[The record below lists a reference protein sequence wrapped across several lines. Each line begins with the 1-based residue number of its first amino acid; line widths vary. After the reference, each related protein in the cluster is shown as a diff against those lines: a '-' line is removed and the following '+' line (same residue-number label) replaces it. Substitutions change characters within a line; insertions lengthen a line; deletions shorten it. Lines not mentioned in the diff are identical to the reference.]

1 MADNSTLNLMLKIRA
16 DLADASRALQGL
28 AGDVEDVG
36 SAATTS
42 SQKLDSAAQAQSQV
56 AEAAR
61 SQAQAEQ
68 AAASTTSQTGDAVQ
82 QAATEYAGYQA
93 ALARTRAEMGS
104 LQNGMDGTTADIDAQ
119 RTALTALV
127 NRIDPV
133 VAAYGRLDDME
144 EQLNAFRG
152 AGLVGDDDFEQ
163 YSTRLNEM
171 RVQVEKAAHASTE
184 AGRQEAAAARGAAQ
198 AEAQQ
203 AASKEQF
210 INRLREQAETMN
222 FSTRELLEYKAAQL
236 GISDE
241 AAPLIQKLSEQSS
254 AMKYGSISAGQY
266 AQAMKYLPMQ
276 MTDVVTSLA
285 SGMPLW
291 MVAIQQGGQIAD
303 SFGGLGNI
311 FEIIASKFRDVSTSS
326 EDAGDSLAETAGDAA
341 EGAEQFRSLFS
352 GVTLARVGL
361 VGVAAV
367 IAAVGYAA
375 YSASGDQ
382 DKFNESIAKSGNFA
396 GTTAG
401 QLEDMAVSIG
411 GMKSNYG
418 DVRDILNGLVSSG
431 KFTGETLNSVAQ
443 AASMMA
449 ELSGQSAD
457 EVVSQ
462 FLKMADSATAWAAN
476 TNQQY
481 HFLDL
486 ETYQRIQNLED
497 QGKKEEAIELAS
509 KAFKDATQERLQDIE
524 QHLNLV
530 ARGWGNVKDAAIDAW
545 QSIRSKASGAL
556 GLDAPDEA
564 RKKDIQDLEARIAA
578 AGSES
583 YVAMQ
588 SRDYQESVKQ
598 LKNRLAL
605 LKDEQASEEKSAEAK
620 AKKQRIESEAIAA
633 SEKLKRVW
641 DNNRSDIEK
650 EQSAVEDLR
659 KNYQALWQSD
669 AGRETL
675 QSRGV
680 TSTDGKNFSGGSWDT
695 DVKALDKSAQGAEQY
710 NKQLQQTLNQK
721 KAITELDRVEADIRN
736 GALSDASK
744 AEQDKARA
752 TAKQIDAAEAARKAS
767 QEGARATKQEAEE
780 NQRFVEQLQKQ
791 ADKRVEGAA
800 ATRAQEIA
808 TRNLTAE
815 QRRQAEAANAAIT
828 AQEFKGQNLQLQLE
842 YLRDTG
848 DTAGASML
856 ELQNRVSDLRREFEA
871 SGNTEG
877 LNWLDKLMPVA
888 ETKIRVDDLKKQLDD
903 LFTYQSQQ
911 ETSIQAQV
919 QGGLLNE
926 IQGRQRLVQLH
937 QEVGDKIK
945 GYLPQLKEMATAPGE
960 AGDKIREMIRQLE
973 EELGKLNQAG
983 NELTQA
989 FRDGL
994 QSGIESS
1001 LMGLAKGTMNL
1012 RDAVKN
1018 LALTII
1024 NSMAQLAAQQLAQ
1037 MATSSLIGSSG
1048 GIGGLLGSVF
1058 AADGGQVRGPGSTTS
1073 DSIPAMLSDQE
1084 FVTRAAVVQQPGALD
1099 FLHAFNRHGMDAVKG
1114 WLPRVR
1120 HANGG
1125 LAGIPAQNMPVPAS
1139 VPETA
1144 MATPAAASQQPIS
1157 LQQQLVLDPS
1167 EVYTAGAQTLAG
1179 QRQFTTSLKAQ
1190 VPTLKQWLGLNK

>member
-42 SQKLDSAAQAQSQV
+42 SQKLSTTARAQDSV
-56 AEAAR
+56 AESAR
-61 SQAQAEQ
+61 SHAQAEQ
-68 AAASTTSQTGDAVQ
+68 SAAAAASQTGDAAQ
-82 QAATEYAGYQA
+82 QAATDYAGYQA
-93 ALARTRAEMGS
+93 AIARTRAEMGS
-104 LQNGMDGTTADIDAQ
+104 LQSGIDGTTADIEAQ
-119 RTALTALV
+119 RAALTALV

-133 VAAYGRLDDME
+133 VAAYGRLDDMQ
-144 EQLNAFRG
+144 EQLSTFRG

-163 YSTRLNEM
+163 YSSRLNEL
-171 RVQVEKAAHASTE
+171 RLQVEKSAHAATD
-184 AGRQEAAAARGAAQ
+184 AGRKEAAAAREAAQ
-198 AEAQQ
+198 AEAQ
-203 AASKEQF
+203 AAATKEQF

-222 FSTRELLEYKAAQL
+222 LTTAELLQYKAAQL
-236 GISDE
+236 GISAE
-241 AAPLIQKLSEQSS
+241 AAPFIQKITDQNA
-254 AMKYGSISAGQY
+254 AMSKGGISAGQY
-266 AQAMKYLPMQ
+266 AQAMRYLPMQ
-276 MTDVVTSLA
+276 ITDVVTSLA
-285 SGMPLW
+285 SGMPVWL
-291 MVAIQQGGQIAD
+291 VAIQQGGQIKD
-303 SFGGLGNI
+303 SFGGIGNTFKALTTLI
-311 FEIIASKFRDVSTSS
+311 TPARIAM
-326 EDAGDSLAETAGDAA
+326 G
-341 EGAEQFRSLFS
+341 
-352 GVTLARVGL
+352 GL
-361 VGVAAV
+361 VGIVAAAG
-367 IAAVGYAA
+367 IAAV
-375 YSASGDQ
+375 SAMNDQ
-382 DKFNESIAKSGNFA
+382 DEFNRSIQKTGNYAGVTSGELEQMA
-396 GTTAG
+396 QQGG
-401 QLEDMAVSIG
+401 QLRG
-411 GMKSNYG
+411 NYSQ
-418 DVRDILNGLVSSG
+418 VRDILNGLVSSG
-431 KFTGETLNSVAQ
+431 RFTGETLTSVAQ
-443 AASMMA
+443 AATLMA
-449 ELSGQSAD
+449 ELSGDSAD
-457 EVVSQ
+457 QVVSN
-462 FLKMADSATAWAAN
+462 FLKMSDSATTWAAN

-486 ETYQRIQNLED
+486 ETYQRIQSLED
-497 QGKKEEAIELAS
+497 QGRKEEAIEVAS
-509 KAFKDATQERLQDIE
+509 QAFKKASEERLRTMDQ
-524 QHLNLV
+524 QLNRA
-530 ARGWGNVKDAAIDAW
+530 ARAWNNVKIAATGAW
-545 QSIRSKASGAL
+545 ESFKDKAGGAL
-556 GLDAPDEA
+556 GLDAPADELTD
-564 RKKDIQDLEARIAA
+564 KIKELEAKIAA
-578 AGSES
+578 AGSDTE
-583 YVAMQ
+583 VAMQ
-588 SRDYQESVKQ
+588 PREYQESVKRYKEDLAA
-598 LKNRLAL
+598 LKE
-605 LKDEQASEEKSAEAK
+605 KQQAEEKAIAAEAK
-620 AKKQRIESEAIAA
+620 RKQTDAESIAA
-633 SEKLKRVW
+633 AEKLQKLW
-641 DNNRSDIEK
+641 KGNRSELEK
-650 EQSAVEDLR
+650 EADAVEETR
-659 KNYQALWQSD
+659 KNYETLWKS
-669 AGRETL
+669 ASGRDML

-680 TSTDGKNFSGGSWDT
+680 TSTDGKNFSGGQWDT
-695 DVKALDKSAQGAEQY
+695 DTKALDKSGQKAEQY

-721 KAITELDRVEADIRN
+721 KAITELDRVEAEIRN
-736 GALSDASK
+736 GTLSNAT
-744 AEQDKARA
+744 KARQDEA
-752 TAKQIDAAEAARKAS
+752 RALAKKIDAANAANK
-767 QEGARATKQEAEE
+767 ATKEGQSLAKQQETS
-780 NQRFVEQLQKQ
+780 NKNFVKQLEDQ
-791 ADKRVEGAA
+791 AAKRTQGAA

-842 YLRDTG
+842 YMRDTG

-877 LNWLDKLMPVA
+877 LNWLDKLLPIA

-1037 MATSSLIGSSG
+1037 MATSSLMGASG
-1048 GIGGLLGSVF
+1048 GMGGLMASVF

-1099 FLHAFNRHGMDAVKG
+1099 FLHAFNRHGMDAVRG

-1120 HANGG
+1120 HATGG

-1144 MATPAAASQQPIS
+1144 MATPAAVSQQPIS

>member
-16 DLADASRALQGL
+16 DLADASRALQDL

-36 SAATTS
+36 TAATGS
-42 SQKLDSAAQAQSQV
+42 SQKLDSAAQAQNQV
-56 AEAAR
+56 ADAAR

-68 AAASTTSQTGDAVQ
+68 TAASATSQTGDAIQ

-93 ALARTRAEMGS
+93 AIARTRAEMGS

-171 RVQVEKAAHASTE
+171 RLQVEKAAHASTE
-184 AGRQEAAAARGAAQ
+184 AGRQEAAAAREAAQ

-203 AASKEQF
+203 AANKEQF
-210 INRLREQAETMN
+210 INRLREQTETMN
-222 FSTRELLEYKAAQL
+222 LSTRELLEYKAAQL

-311 FEIIASKFRDVSTSS
+311 FEIIAGKFRDVSSS
-326 EDAGDSLAETAGDAA
+326 SDDAGDSLTDTAGDAA

-352 GVTLARVGL
+352 GITLARVGL
-361 VGVAAV
+361 VGVVAA

-375 YSASGDQ
+375 YSASDDQ

-457 EVVSQ
+457 QVVSQ
-462 FLKMADSATAWAAN
+462 FTKMTDGVASWAAS

-481 HFLDL
+481 HYLDL

-497 QGKKEEAIELAS
+497 QGRKEEAIEVAS
-509 KAFKDATQERLQDIE
+509 QALKKATEERLKEME
-524 QHLNLV
+524 QQLNWV
-530 ARGWGNVKDAAIDAW
+530 AKAWGNVKDAASDTWESFKGGVA
-545 QSIRSKASGAL
+545 AAL
-556 GLDAPDEA
+556 GINSLDDQISRLEKTISDGGTMAGSVFIPVTSAEKGRLELLKQQRDELLKTA
-564 RKKDIQDLEARIAA
+564 QVEAKRKQTDADTIAA
-578 AGSES
+578 A
-583 YVAMQ
+583 
-588 SRDYQESVKQ
+588 D
-598 LKNRLAL
+598 
-605 LKDEQASEEKSAEAK
+605 
-620 AKKQRIESEAIAA
+620 
-633 SEKLKRVW
+633 KLRNTWK
-641 DNNRSDIEK
+641 NNRSDIAK
-650 EQSAVEDLR
+650 EQDAIEDLR
-659 KNYQALWQSD
+659 KNYETMWQS
-669 AGRETL
+669 ATGRDEL

-680 TSTDGKNFSGGSWDT
+680 TSADGKNFSGGSWDT

-736 GALSDASK
+736 GALSEASQ

-828 AQEFKGQNLQLQLE
+828 AQEFKGQNLQLQME

-856 ELQNRVSDLRREFEA
+856 ELNNRVSDLRREFEA

-877 LNWLDKLMPVA
+877 LNWLDKLLPVA

-903 LFTYQSQQ
+903 LFSYQSQQ

-926 IQGRQRLVQLH
+926 IQGRQRLVDLH

-945 GYLPQLKEMATAPGE
+945 GYLPQLKELATAPGE

-973 EELGKLNQAG
+973 AELGKLNQAG

-994 QSGIESS
+994 QNGIESS

-1024 NSMAQLAAQQLAQ
+1024 NSMAQMAAQQLAQ

-1048 GIGGLLGSVF
+1048 GAGGLIGSLF

-1084 FVTRAAVVQQPGALD
+1084 FVTRAAVVTQPGALG
-1099 FLHAFNRHGMDAVKG
+1099 FLHAFNRHGMAALEG

-1120 HANGG
+1120 HATGG
-1125 LAGIPAQNMPVPAS
+1125 LAGIPAQNMPVPAT

-1144 MATPAAASQQPIS
+1144 MATPAATGGPPIS
-1157 LQQQLVLDPS
+1157 LQQQLVFDAGDA
-1167 EVYTAGAQTLAG
+1167 YTAGAQTLAG

-1190 VPTLKQWLGLNK
+1190 VPTLKQWLGINK

>member
-1 MADNSTLNLMLKIRA
+1 AELDSLKQKREELRKIAQLEAKKKQTDAETIAVADKLQELWKGNRSELEKE
-16 DLADASRALQGL
+16 ADA
-28 AGDVEDVG
+28 VE
-36 SAATTS
+36 
-42 SQKLDSAAQAQSQV
+42 
-56 AEAAR
+56 E
-61 SQAQAEQ
+61 
-68 AAASTTSQTGDAVQ
+68 
-82 QAATEYAGYQA
+82 
-93 ALARTRAEMGS
+93 TRK
-104 LQNGMDGTTADIDAQ
+104 N
-119 RTALTALV
+119 
-127 NRIDPV
+127 
-133 VAAYGRLDDME
+133 Y
-144 EQLNAFRG
+144 
-152 AGLVGDDDFEQ
+152 
-163 YSTRLNEM
+163 
-171 RVQVEKAAHASTE
+171 
-184 AGRQEAAAARGAAQ
+184 
-198 AEAQQ
+198 
-203 AASKEQF
+203 
-210 INRLREQAETMN
+210 ET
-222 FSTRELLEYKAAQL
+222 
-236 GISDE
+236 
-241 AAPLIQKLSEQSS
+241 
-254 AMKYGSISAGQY
+254 
-266 AQAMKYLPMQ
+266 
-276 MTDVVTSLA
+276 
-285 SGMPLW
+285 LW
-291 MVAIQQGGQIAD
+291 
-303 SFGGLGNI
+303 
-311 FEIIASKFRDVSTSS
+311 K
-326 EDAGDSLAETAGDAA
+326 
-341 EGAEQFRSLFS
+341 
-352 GVTLARVGL
+352 
-361 VGVAAV
+361 
-367 IAAVGYAA
+367 
-375 YSASGDQ
+375 SASGR
-382 DKFNESIAKSGNFA
+382 
-396 GTTAG
+396 
-401 QLEDMAVSIG
+401 DM
-411 GMKSNYG
+411 
-418 DVRDILNGLVSSG
+418 
-431 KFTGETLNSVAQ
+431 
-443 AASMMA
+443 
-449 ELSGQSAD
+449 
-457 EVVSQ
+457 
-462 FLKMADSATAWAAN
+462 
-476 TNQQY
+476 
-481 HFLDL
+481 
-486 ETYQRIQNLED
+486 
-497 QGKKEEAIELAS
+497 
-509 KAFKDATQERLQDIE
+509 
-524 QHLNLV
+524 
-530 ARGWGNVKDAAIDAW
+530 
-545 QSIRSKASGAL
+545 
-556 GLDAPDEA
+556 
-564 RKKDIQDLEARIAA
+564 
-578 AGSES
+578 
-583 YVAMQ
+583 
-588 SRDYQESVKQ
+588 
-598 LKNRLAL
+598 
-605 LKDEQASEEKSAEAK
+605 
-620 AKKQRIESEAIAA
+620 
-633 SEKLKRVW
+633 
-641 DNNRSDIEK
+641 
-650 EQSAVEDLR
+650 
-659 KNYQALWQSD
+659 
-669 AGRETL
+669 L

-680 TSTDGKNFSGGSWDT
+680 TSTDGKNFSGGQWDT
-695 DVKALDKSAQGAEQY
+695 DTKALDKSGQKAEQY

-721 KAITELDRVEADIRN
+721 KAITELDRVEAEIRN
-736 GALSDASK
+736 GTLSSAT
-744 AEQDKARA
+744 KARQDEA
-752 TAKQIDAAEAARKAS
+752 RALAKKIDAANAANK
-767 QEGARATKQEAEE
+767 ATKEGQSLAKQQETS
-780 NQRFVEQLQKQ
+780 NKNFVKQLEDQ
-791 ADKRVEGAA
+791 AAKRTQGAA

-842 YLRDTG
+842 YMRDTG

-877 LNWLDKLMPVA
+877 LNWLDKLLPVA

-903 LFTYQSQQ
+903 LFTWQSQQ

-1099 FLHAFNRHGMDAVKG
+1099 FLHAFNRHGMAAVEG

-1120 HANGG
+1120 HATGG

>member
-42 SQKLDSAAQAQSQV
+42 SQKLSTTARAQDSV
-56 AEAAR
+56 AESAR
-61 SQAQAEQ
+61 SHAQEEQ
-68 AAASTTSQTGDAVQ
+68 RAAAAASQTGDAVQ
-82 QAATEYAGYQA
+82 QAATDYAGYQA
-93 ALARTRAEMGS
+93 AIARTRAEMGS

-119 RTALTALV
+119 RAALAALV

-133 VAAYGRLDDME
+133 VAAYGRLDDMQ
-144 EQLNAFRG
+144 EQLSTFRG

-163 YSTRLNEM
+163 YSSRLNEL
-171 RVQVEKAAHASTE
+171 RLQVEKSAYAATD
-184 AGRQEAAAARGAAQ
+184 AGRKEAAAAREAAQ
-198 AEAQQ
+198 AEAQ
-203 AASKEQF
+203 AAATKEQF

-222 FSTRELLEYKAAQL
+222 LTTAELLQYKAAQL
-236 GISDE
+236 GISAE
-241 AAPLIQKLSEQSS
+241 AAPFIQKITDQNA
-254 AMKYGSISAGQY
+254 AMSKGGISAGQY
-266 AQAMKYLPMQ
+266 AQAMRYLPMQ
-276 MTDVVTSLA
+276 ITDVVTSLA
-285 SGMPLW
+285 SGMPVWL
-291 MVAIQQGGQIAD
+291 VAIQQGGQIKD
-303 SFGGLGNI
+303 SFGGVGNT
-311 FEIIASKFRDVSTSS
+311 FKALLSIITPARLAIGGL
-326 EDAGDSLAETAGDAA
+326 AGI
-341 EGAEQFRSLFS
+341 
-352 GVTLARVGL
+352 
-361 VGVAAV
+361 VAAV
-367 IAAVGYAA
+367 GIAAV
-375 YSASGDQ
+375 SAMNDQ
-382 DKFNESIAKSGNFA
+382 DAFNSSIQKTGNYAGVTSGELEQMA
-396 GTTAG
+396 QQGG
-401 QLEDMAVSIG
+401 QLRG
-411 GMKSNYG
+411 NYSQ
-418 DVRDILNGLVSSG
+418 VRDILNGLVSSG
-431 KFTGETLNSVAQ
+431 RFTGETLNSVAQ
-443 AASMMA
+443 AASLMA
-449 ELSGQSAD
+449 ELSGDSAD
-457 EVVSQ
+457 QVVSN
-462 FLKMADSATAWAAN
+462 FLKMSDSATTWAAN

-486 ETYQRIQNLED
+486 ETYQRIQSLED
-497 QGKKEEAIELAS
+497 QGRKEEAIEVAS
-509 KAFKDATQERLQDIE
+509 QAFKKASEERLRQIE
-524 QHLNLV
+524 QQLNWV
-530 ARGWGNVKDAAIDAW
+530 ARGWKNVKDAAIDAW
-545 QSIRSKASGAL
+545 EGIKGDVAAAL
-556 GLDAPDEA
+556 GINALDDQISRIEKTISEGGTYAGKAFIPVTKADRARLESLKQQRDEMLKTAQLEA
-564 RKKDIQDLEARIAA
+564 RKKQTDAETIAA
-578 AGSES
+578 A
-583 YVAMQ
+583 
-588 SRDYQESVKQ
+588 
-598 LKNRLAL
+598 
-605 LKDEQASEEKSAEAK
+605 
-620 AKKQRIESEAIAA
+620 
-633 SEKLKRVW
+633 EKLRKTW
-641 DNNRSDIEK
+641 KGNRSELEK
-650 EQSAVEDLR
+650 EADAVEETR
-659 KNYQALWQSD
+659 KNYETLWKS
-669 AGRETL
+669 ASGRDML

-680 TSTDGKNFSGGSWDT
+680 TSADGKNFSGGQWDT
-695 DVKALDKSAQGAEQY
+695 DTKALDKSGQKAEQY

-721 KAITELDRVEADIRN
+721 KAITELDRVEAEIRN
-736 GALSDASK
+736 GTLSSAT
-744 AEQDKARA
+744 KARQDEA
-752 TAKQIDAAEAARKAS
+752 RALAKKIDAANAANK
-767 QEGARATKQEAEE
+767 ATKEGQSLAKQQETS
-780 NQRFVEQLQKQ
+780 NKNFVKQLEDQ
-791 ADKRVEGAA
+791 AAKRTQGAA

-842 YLRDTG
+842 YMRDTG

-877 LNWLDKLMPVA
+877 LNWLDKLLPVA

-903 LFTYQSQQ
+903 LFTWQSQQ

-1099 FLHAFNRHGMDAVKG
+1099 FLHAFNRHGMAAVEG

-1120 HANGG
+1120 HATGG

>member
-1 MADNSTLNLMLKIRA
+1 
-16 DLADASRALQGL
+16 
-28 AGDVEDVG
+28 
-36 SAATTS
+36 
-42 SQKLDSAAQAQSQV
+42 
-56 AEAAR
+56 
-61 SQAQAEQ
+61 
-68 AAASTTSQTGDAVQ
+68 
-82 QAATEYAGYQA
+82 
-93 ALARTRAEMGS
+93 
-104 LQNGMDGTTADIDAQ
+104 
-119 RTALTALV
+119 
-127 NRIDPV
+127 
-133 VAAYGRLDDME
+133 
-144 EQLNAFRG
+144 
-152 AGLVGDDDFEQ
+152 
-163 YSTRLNEM
+163 
-171 RVQVEKAAHASTE
+171 
-184 AGRQEAAAARGAAQ
+184 
-198 AEAQQ
+198 
-203 AASKEQF
+203 
-210 INRLREQAETMN
+210 
-222 FSTRELLEYKAAQL
+222 
-236 GISDE
+236 
-241 AAPLIQKLSEQSS
+241 
-254 AMKYGSISAGQY
+254 
-266 AQAMKYLPMQ
+266 
-276 MTDVVTSLA
+276 
-285 SGMPLW
+285 
-291 MVAIQQGGQIAD
+291 
-303 SFGGLGNI
+303 
-311 FEIIASKFRDVSTSS
+311 DVSTSS
-326 EDAGDSLAETAGDAA
+326 EDAGDSLADTAGDAA

-431 KFTGETLNSVAQ
+431 KFTGETLSSVAQ

-462 FLKMADSATAWAAN
+462 FLKMADSATSWAAN

-721 KAITELDRVEADIRN
+721 KAITELD
-736 GALSDASK
+736 
-744 AEQDKARA
+744 
-752 TAKQIDAAEAARKAS
+752 
-767 QEGARATKQEAEE
+767 
-780 NQRFVEQLQKQ
+780 
-791 ADKRVEGAA
+791 
-800 ATRAQEIA
+800 
-808 TRNLTAE
+808 
-815 QRRQAEAANAAIT
+815 
-828 AQEFKGQNLQLQLE
+828 
-842 YLRDTG
+842 
-848 DTAGASML
+848 
-856 ELQNRVSDLRREFEA
+856 
-871 SGNTEG
+871 
-877 LNWLDKLMPVA
+877 
-888 ETKIRVDDLKKQLDD
+888 
-903 LFTYQSQQ
+903 
-911 ETSIQAQV
+911 
-919 QGGLLNE
+919 
-926 IQGRQRLVQLH
+926 
-937 QEVGDKIK
+937 
-945 GYLPQLKEMATAPGE
+945 
-960 AGDKIREMIRQLE
+960 
-973 EELGKLNQAG
+973 
-983 NELTQA
+983 
-989 FRDGL
+989 
-994 QSGIESS
+994 
-1001 LMGLAKGTMNL
+1001 
-1012 RDAVKN
+1012 
-1018 LALTII
+1018 
-1024 NSMAQLAAQQLAQ
+1024 
-1037 MATSSLIGSSG
+1037 
-1048 GIGGLLGSVF
+1048 
-1058 AADGGQVRGPGSTTS
+1058 
-1073 DSIPAMLSDQE
+1073 
-1084 FVTRAAVVQQPGALD
+1084 
-1099 FLHAFNRHGMDAVKG
+1099 
-1114 WLPRVR
+1114 
-1120 HANGG
+1120 
-1125 LAGIPAQNMPVPAS
+1125 
-1139 VPETA
+1139 
-1144 MATPAAASQQPIS
+1144 
-1157 LQQQLVLDPS
+1157 
-1167 EVYTAGAQTLAG
+1167 
-1179 QRQFTTSLKAQ
+1179 
-1190 VPTLKQWLGLNK
+1190 

>member
-1 MADNSTLNLMLKIRA
+1 MATGDSNLNLVMRIRA
-16 DLADASRALQGL
+16 DMAQASQSLKELSEDITDTGTAAATSARKLDEQSRAQGK
-28 AGDVEDVG
+28 VTE
-36 SAATTS
+36 T
-42 SQKLDSAAQAQSQV
+42 
-56 AEAAR
+56 AR
-61 SQAQAEQ
+61 GQAQAEQ
-68 AAASTTSQTGDAVQ
+68 SVASATSQTGNAVG

-104 LQNGMDGTTADIDAQ
+104 LQGGIGSTNADIDAQ

-171 RVQVEKAAHASTE
+171 RLQVEKAAHASTE
-184 AGRQEAAAARGAAQ
+184 AGRQEAAAAREASQ

-203 AASKEQF
+203 AANKEQF
-210 INRLREQAETMN
+210 INRLREQTETMN
-222 FSTRELLEYKAAQL
+222 LSTRELLEYKAAQL

-241 AAPLIQKLSEQSS
+241 AAPLIQKLSEQSG
-254 AMKYGSISAGQY
+254 AMKYGAISAGQY

-326 EDAGDSLAETAGDAA
+326 DDAGDSLTDTAGDAA
-341 EGAEQFRSLFS
+341 EGAEKFRSLLS
-352 GVTLARVGL
+352 GTTLARVGL
-361 VGVAAV
+361 VGVAAA

-375 YSASGDQ
+375 YSASDEQ
-382 DKFNESIAKSGNFA
+382 DKFNQSIEKSGNFA

-401 QLEDMAVSIG
+401 QLEDMASRIG
-411 GMKSNYG
+411 GVKSNYG
-418 DVRDILNGLVSSG
+418 DVRNILNGLVSSG
-431 KFTGETLNSVAQ
+431 KLTGQTLESVAQ
-443 AASMMA
+443 AASTMA

-457 EVVSQ
+457 QVVSQ
-462 FLKMADSATAWAAN
+462 FLKMADGATSWAAS

-497 QGKKEEAIELAS
+497 QGRKEEAIELAA
-509 KAFKDATQERLQDIE
+509 KAFNEAGMKRLQE
-524 QHLNLV
+524 MEKRLNWV
-530 ARGWGNVKDAAIDAW
+530 ARAWGNVKDAVNDAW
-545 QSIRSKASGAL
+545 EGIKDKVAGAL
-556 GLDAPDEA
+556 GIDSLDEQIATLEKLVSDGGHFAGKEFMPVRQSDRDELA
-564 RKKDIQDLEARIAA
+564 RKKQQRDEMLKTAEIEGKRKQADADTISAA
-578 AGSES
+578 
-583 YVAMQ
+583 
-588 SRDYQESVKQ
+588 
-598 LKNRLAL
+598 
-605 LKDEQASEEKSAEAK
+605 
-620 AKKQRIESEAIAA
+620 
-633 SEKLKRVW
+633 EKLRNLWKG
-641 DNNRSDIEK
+641 NRTEMEKTADAIEETRK
-650 EQSAVEDLR
+650 TYETMWRSASGR
-659 KNYQALWQSD
+659 K
-669 AGRETL
+669 TL

-680 TSTDGKNFSGGSWDT
+680 TSADGKNFSGGQWDT
-695 DVKALDKSAQGAEQY
+695 DVRGLDKSGQKAEQY

-721 KAITELDRVEADIRN
+721 KAITELDRVEAEIRN
-736 GALSDASK
+736 GALTGASK
-744 AEQDKARA
+744 EEQDKARA
-752 TAKQIDAAEAARKAS
+752 LAKQIDAAEAARKAS

-842 YLRDTG
+842 YMRDTG

-877 LNWLDKLMPVA
+877 LNWLDKLLPVA

-903 LFTYQSQQ
+903 LFTWQSQQ

-1012 RDAVKN
+1012 SDAVKN
-1018 LALTII
+1018 LALSIV
-1024 NSMAQLAAQQLAQ
+1024 NSMAQIASQQLAQ

-1058 AADGGQVRGPGSTTS
+1058 AADGGQVRGAGTTTS

-1084 FVTRAAVVQQPGALD
+1084 YVVRASVVQQPGALA
-1099 FLHAFNRHGMDAVKG
+1099 FLHDYNRHGMAALEG

-1120 HANGG
+1120 HATGG
-1125 LAGIPAQNMPVPAS
+1125 LAGIPAQNMPVPAT

-1144 MATPAAASQQPIS
+1144 MATPTGASVTPIS
-1157 LQQQLVLDPS
+1157 LQQQLVFDAG
-1167 EVYTAGAQTLAG
+1167 EAYTAGAQTLAG
-1179 QRQFTTSLKAQ
+1179 QRQFTTQLRSQ
-1190 VPTLKQWLGLNK
+1190 VPTLKQWLNIK

>member
-42 SQKLDSAAQAQSQV
+42 SQKLSTTARAQDSV
-56 AEAAR
+56 AESAR
-61 SQAQAEQ
+61 SHAQAEQ
-68 AAASTTSQTGDAVQ
+68 SAAAAASQTGDAAQ
-82 QAATEYAGYQA
+82 QAATDYAGYQA
-93 ALARTRAEMGS
+93 AIARTRAEMGS

-119 RTALTALV
+119 RAALTALV

-133 VAAYGRLDDME
+133 VAAYGRLDDMQ
-144 EQLNAFRG
+144 EQLSAFRG

-163 YSTRLNEM
+163 YSSRLNEL
-171 RVQVEKAAHASTE
+171 RLQVEKSAHAATD
-184 AGRQEAAAARGAAQ
+184 AGRKEAAAAREAAQ
-198 AEAQQ
+198 AEAQ
-203 AASKEQF
+203 AAATKEQF

-222 FSTRELLEYKAAQL
+222 LTTAELLQYKAAQL
-236 GISDE
+236 GISAE
-241 AAPLIQKLSEQSS
+241 AAPFIQKITDQNA
-254 AMKYGSISAGQY
+254 AMSKGGISAGQY
-266 AQAMKYLPMQ
+266 AQAMRYLPMQ
-276 MTDVVTSLA
+276 ITDVVTSLA
-285 SGMPLW
+285 SGMPVWL
-291 MVAIQQGGQIAD
+291 VAIQQGGQIKD
-303 SFGGLGNI
+303 SFGGVGNT
-311 FEIIASKFRDVSTSS
+311 FKALLSIITPARLAMGGL
-326 EDAGDSLAETAGDAA
+326 AGI
-341 EGAEQFRSLFS
+341 
-352 GVTLARVGL
+352 
-361 VGVAAV
+361 VAAAG
-367 IAAVGYAA
+367 IAAV
-375 YSASGDQ
+375 SAMNDQ
-382 DKFNESIAKSGNFA
+382 DEFNRSIQKTGNYAGVTSGELEQMA
-396 GTTAG
+396 QQGG
-401 QLEDMAVSIG
+401 QLRG
-411 GMKSNYG
+411 NYSQ
-418 DVRDILNGLVSSG
+418 VRDILNGLVSSG
-431 KFTGETLNSVAQ
+431 RFTGETLTSVAQ
-443 AASMMA
+443 AATLMA
-449 ELSGQSAD
+449 ELSGDSAD
-457 EVVSQ
+457 QVVSN
-462 FLKMADSATAWAAN
+462 FLKMSDSATTWAAN

-486 ETYQRIQNLED
+486 ETYQRILSLED
-497 QGKKEEAIELAS
+497 QGRKEEAIELAS
-509 KAFKDATQERLQDIE
+509 QAFKKASEERLRTME
-524 QHLNLV
+524 QQLNRA
-530 ARGWGNVKDAAIDAW
+530 ARAWNNVKIAATGAW
-545 QSIRSKASGAL
+545 ESFKDKAGGAL
-556 GLDAPDEA
+556 GLDAPADELTD
-564 RKKDIQDLEARIAA
+564 KIKELEAKIAA
-578 AGSES
+578 AGSDTE
-583 YVAMQ
+583 VAMQ
-588 SRDYQESVKQ
+588 PREYQESVKRYKEDLAA
-598 LKNRLAL
+598 LKE
-605 LKDEQASEEKSAEAK
+605 KQQAEEKAIAAEAK
-620 AKKQRIESEAIAA
+620 RKQTDAESIAA
-633 SEKLKRVW
+633 AEKLQKLW
-641 DNNRSDIEK
+641 KGNRSEFEK
-650 EQSAVEDLR
+650 EADAVEETR
-659 KNYQALWQSD
+659 KNYETLWKS
-669 AGRETL
+669 ASGRDML

-680 TSTDGKNFSGGSWDT
+680 TSTDGKNFSGGQWDT
-695 DVKALDKSAQGAEQY
+695 DTKALDKSGQKAEQY

-721 KAITELDRVEADIRN
+721 KAITELDRVEAEIRN
-736 GALSDASK
+736 GTLSSATK
-744 AEQDKARA
+744 AQQDEARA
-752 TAKQIDAAEAARKAS
+752 LAKKIDAANAANK
-767 QEGARATKQEAEE
+767 ATKEGQSLAKQQETS
-780 NQRFVEQLQKQ
+780 NKNFVKQLEDQ
-791 ADKRVEGAA
+791 AAKRTQGAA

-842 YLRDTG
+842 YMRDTG

-877 LNWLDKLMPVA
+877 LNWLDKLLPVA

-903 LFTYQSQQ
+903 LFTWQSQQ

-1037 MATSSLIGSSG
+1037 MATSSLVGSSG
-1048 GIGGLLGSVF
+1048 GMGGLLASVF

-1099 FLHAFNRHGMDAVKG
+1099 FLHAFNRHGMAAVQG

-1120 HANGG
+1120 HATGG
-1125 LAGIPAQNMPVPAS
+1125 LAGIPAQNMPVPTS

>member
-16 DLADASRALQGL
+16 DLADASRALQDL

-36 SAATTS
+36 TAATGS
-42 SQKLDSAAQAQSQV
+42 SQKLDSAAQAQNQV
-56 AEAAR
+56 ADAAR

-68 AAASTTSQTGDAVQ
+68 TATSATSQTGDAIQ

-93 ALARTRAEMGS
+93 AIARTRAEMGS

-171 RVQVEKAAHASTE
+171 RLQIEKAAHASTE
-184 AGRQEAAAARGAAQ
+184 AGRQEAAAAREAAQ

-203 AASKEQF
+203 AANKEQF
-210 INRLREQAETMN
+210 INRLREQTETMN
-222 FSTRELLEYKAAQL
+222 LSTRELLEYKAAQL

-311 FEIIASKFRDVSTSS
+311 FEIIAGKFRDVSSS
-326 EDAGDSLAETAGDAA
+326 SDDAGDSLTDTAGDAA

-352 GVTLARVGL
+352 GITLARVGL
-361 VGVAAV
+361 VGVVAA

-375 YSASGDQ
+375 YSASDDQ

-457 EVVSQ
+457 QVVSQ
-462 FLKMADSATAWAAN
+462 FAKMTDGVASWAAS

-481 HFLDL
+481 HYLDL

-497 QGKKEEAIELAS
+497 QGRKEEAIEVAS
-509 KAFKDATQERLQDIE
+509 QALKKATEERLKEME
-524 QHLNLV
+524 QQLNWV
-530 ARGWGNVKDAAIDAW
+530 AKAWGNVKDAASDTWESFKGGVA
-545 QSIRSKASGAL
+545 AAL
-556 GLDAPDEA
+556 GINSLDDQISRLEKTISDGGTMAGSVFIPVTSAEKGRLELLKQQRDELLKTA
-564 RKKDIQDLEARIAA
+564 QVEAKRKQTDADTIAA
-578 AGSES
+578 A
-583 YVAMQ
+583 
-588 SRDYQESVKQ
+588 D
-598 LKNRLAL
+598 
-605 LKDEQASEEKSAEAK
+605 
-620 AKKQRIESEAIAA
+620 
-633 SEKLKRVW
+633 KLRNTWK
-641 DNNRSDIEK
+641 NNRSDIAK
-650 EQSAVEDLR
+650 EQDAIEDLR
-659 KNYQALWQSD
+659 KNYETMWQS
-669 AGRETL
+669 ATGRDEL

-680 TSTDGKNFSGGSWDT
+680 TSADGKNFSGGSWDT

-736 GALSDASK
+736 GALSEASQ

-828 AQEFKGQNLQLQLE
+828 AQEFKGQNLQLQME

-856 ELQNRVSDLRREFEA
+856 ELNNRVSDLRREFEA
-871 SGNTEG
+871 SGNTDG

-888 ETKIRVDDLKKQLDD
+888 ETKIRVDDFKKQLDD

-919 QGGLLNE
+919 QGGLLSE
-926 IQGRQRLVQLH
+926 IQGRQRLVTLH

-983 NELTQA
+983 NELTQT

-1048 GIGGLLGSVF
+1048 AAGGLIGSLF
-1058 AADGGQVRGPGSTTS
+1058 AADGGQVRGAGSTTS

-1084 FVTRAAVVQQPGALD
+1084 FVTRAAVVQQPGALG
-1099 FLHAFNRHGMDAVKG
+1099 FLHAFNRHGMAAVEG

-1120 HANGG
+1120 HATGG
-1125 LAGIPAQNMPVPAS
+1125 LAGIPAQNMPVPAT

-1144 MATPAAASQQPIS
+1144 MATPSATSQQPVS
-1157 LQQQLVLDPS
+1157 LQQQLVFDAG
-1167 EVYTAGAQTLAG
+1167 EAYTAGAQTLAG
-1179 QRQFTTSLKAQ
+1179 QRIFTTTLKAQ

>member
-184 AGRQEAAAARGAAQ
+184 AGRQEAAAAREAAQ

-326 EDAGDSLAETAGDAA
+326 EDAGDSLTDTAGDAA

-375 YSASGDQ
+375 FSASGDQ

-418 DVRDILNGLVSSG
+418 DVRDILSGLVSSG

-457 EVVSQ
+457 QVVSQ
-462 FLKMADSATAWAAN
+462 FTKMTEGVASWAAS

-481 HFLDL
+481 HYLDL

-497 QGKKEEAIELAS
+497 QGRKEEAIEVAS
-509 KAFKDATQERLQDIE
+509 QALKKATEERLKEME
-524 QHLNLV
+524 QKLNWV
-530 ARGWGNVKDAAIDAW
+530 ARAWGNVKDAANDTWESFKGGVA
-545 QSIRSKASGAL
+545 AAL
-556 GLDAPDEA
+556 GINSLDDQISRLEKTISDGGTMAGSVFIPVTPAEKARLDLLKQQRDELLKTA
-564 RKKDIQDLEARIAA
+564 QVEAKRKQTDADTIAA
-578 AGSES
+578 A
-583 YVAMQ
+583 
-588 SRDYQESVKQ
+588 D
-598 LKNRLAL
+598 
-605 LKDEQASEEKSAEAK
+605 
-620 AKKQRIESEAIAA
+620 
-633 SEKLKRVW
+633 KLRNTWK
-641 DNNRSDIEK
+641 NNRSDIEK
-650 EQSAVEDLR
+650 ERDSIEDLR
-659 KNYQALWQSD
+659 KNYETMWQS
-669 AGRETL
+669 ATGRDEL

-767 QEGARATKQEAEE
+767 QEGARATKQETEE

-877 LNWLDKLMPVA
+877 LNWLDKLLPVA

-1099 FLHAFNRHGMDAVKG
+1099 FLHAFNRHGMAAVEG

-1120 HANGG
+1120 HATGG

>member
-16 DLADASRALQGL
+16 DLADASRALQDL

-36 SAATTS
+36 TAATGS
-42 SQKLDSAAQAQSQV
+42 SQKLDSAAQAQNQV
-56 AEAAR
+56 ADAAR

-68 AAASTTSQTGDAVQ
+68 NAASATSQTGDAVQ
-82 QAATEYAGYQA
+82 QVATEYAGYQA

-184 AGRQEAAAARGAAQ
+184 AGRQEAAAAREAAQ

-210 INRLREQAETMN
+210 INRLREQTETMN
-222 FSTRELLEYKAAQL
+222 LSTRELLEYKAAQL

-326 EDAGDSLAETAGDAA
+326 EDAGDSLADTAGDAA

-375 YSASGDQ
+375 ISASGDQ

-431 KFTGETLNSVAQ
+431 KFTGETLNSVVQ

-457 EVVSQ
+457 QVVSQ
-462 FLKMADSATAWAAN
+462 FTKMTEGVASWAAS

-481 HFLDL
+481 HYLDL

-497 QGKKEEAIELAS
+497 QGRKEEAIEVAS
-509 KAFKDATQERLQDIE
+509 QALKKATEERLKEME
-524 QHLNLV
+524 QKLNWV
-530 ARGWGNVKDAAIDAW
+530 ARAWGNVKDAANDTWESFKGGVA
-545 QSIRSKASGAL
+545 AAL
-556 GLDAPDEA
+556 GINSLDDQISRLEKTISDGGTMAGSVFIPVTPAEKARLDLLKQQRDELLKTA
-564 RKKDIQDLEARIAA
+564 QVEAKRKQTDADTIAA
-578 AGSES
+578 A
-583 YVAMQ
+583 
-588 SRDYQESVKQ
+588 D
-598 LKNRLAL
+598 
-605 LKDEQASEEKSAEAK
+605 
-620 AKKQRIESEAIAA
+620 
-633 SEKLKRVW
+633 KLRNTWK
-641 DNNRSDIEK
+641 NNRSDIEK
-650 EQSAVEDLR
+650 ERDSIEDLR
-659 KNYQALWQSD
+659 KNYETMWQS
-669 AGRETL
+669 ATGRDEL

-767 QEGARATKQEAEE
+767 QEGARATKQETEE

-877 LNWLDKLMPVA
+877 LNWLDKLLPVA

>member
-16 DLADASRALQGL
+16 DLADASRALQDL

-36 SAATTS
+36 TAATGS
-42 SQKLDSAAQAQSQV
+42 SQKLDSAAQAQNQV
-56 AEAAR
+56 ADAAR

-68 AAASTTSQTGDAVQ
+68 NAASATSQTGDAVQ
-82 QAATEYAGYQA
+82 QVATEYAGYQA

-104 LQNGMDGTTADIDAQ
+104 LQNSMDGTTADIDAQ

-184 AGRQEAAAARGAAQ
+184 AGRQEAAAAREAAQ

-326 EDAGDSLAETAGDAA
+326 EDAGDSLTDTAGDAA

-375 YSASGDQ
+375 FSASGDQ

-418 DVRDILNGLVSSG
+418 DVRDILSGLVSSG

-457 EVVSQ
+457 QVVSQ
-462 FLKMADSATAWAAN
+462 FTKMTEGVASWAAS

-481 HFLDL
+481 HYLDL

-497 QGKKEEAIELAS
+497 QGRKEEAIEVAS
-509 KAFKDATQERLQDIE
+509 QALKKATEERLKEME
-524 QHLNLV
+524 QKLNWV
-530 ARGWGNVKDAAIDAW
+530 ARAWGNVKDAANDTWESFKGGVA
-545 QSIRSKASGAL
+545 AAL
-556 GLDAPDEA
+556 GINSLDDQISRLEKTISDGGTMAGSVFIPVTPAEKARLDLLKQQRDELLKTA
-564 RKKDIQDLEARIAA
+564 QVEAKRKQTDADTIAA
-578 AGSES
+578 A
-583 YVAMQ
+583 
-588 SRDYQESVKQ
+588 D
-598 LKNRLAL
+598 
-605 LKDEQASEEKSAEAK
+605 
-620 AKKQRIESEAIAA
+620 
-633 SEKLKRVW
+633 KLRNTWK
-641 DNNRSDIEK
+641 NNRSDIEK
-650 EQSAVEDLR
+650 ERDSIEDLR
-659 KNYQALWQSD
+659 KNYETMWQS
-669 AGRETL
+669 ATGRDEL

-710 NKQLQQTLNQK
+710 NKQLQQTLSQK

-877 LNWLDKLMPVA
+877 LNWLDKLLPVA

-903 LFTYQSQQ
+903 LFTWQSQQ

-945 GYLPQLKEMATAPGE
+945 GYLPQLKDMATAPGE

-1037 MATSSLIGSSG
+1037 MATSSLMGASG
-1048 GIGGLLGSVF
+1048 GMGGLMASVF

-1099 FLHAFNRHGMDAVKG
+1099 FLHAFNRHGMAAVEG

-1120 HANGG
+1120 HATGG
-1125 LAGIPAQNMPVPAS
+1125 LAGIPVQNMPVPTS

-1179 QRQFTTSLKAQ
+1179 QRLFTTSLKAQ

>member
-16 DLADASRALQGL
+16 DLADASRALQDL

-42 SQKLDSAAQAQSQV
+42 SQKLDTAARAQDSV
-56 AEAAR
+56 AESAR
-61 SQAQAEQ
+61 GQAQAEQ
-68 AAASTTSQTGDAVQ
+68 SAAAAASQTGDAVQ
-82 QAATEYAGYQA
+82 QAATDYAGYQA
-93 ALARTRAEMGS
+93 AIARTRAEMGS

-119 RTALTALV
+119 RAALTALV

-133 VAAYGRLDDME
+133 VAAYGRLDEMQ

-163 YSTRLNEM
+163 YSSRLNEL
-171 RVQVEKAAHASTE
+171 RLQVEKSAYAATD
-184 AGRQEAAAARGAAQ
+184 AGRKEAAAAREAAQ
-198 AEAQQ
+198 AEAQ
-203 AASKEQF
+203 AAATKEQF

-222 FSTRELLEYKAAQL
+222 LTTAELLQYKAAQL
-236 GISDE
+236 GISAE
-241 AAPLIQKLSEQSS
+241 AAPFIQKITDQNA
-254 AMKYGSISAGQY
+254 AMSKGGISAGQY
-266 AQAMKYLPMQ
+266 AQAMRYLPMQ
-276 MTDVVTSLA
+276 ITDVVTSLA
-285 SGMPLW
+285 SGMPVW
-291 MVAIQQGGQIAD
+291 MVAIQQGGQIKD
-303 SFGGLGNI
+303 SFGGIGNTFKALTTLI
-311 FEIIASKFRDVSTSS
+311 TPARIAM
-326 EDAGDSLAETAGDAA
+326 G
-341 EGAEQFRSLFS
+341 
-352 GVTLARVGL
+352 GL
-361 VGVAAV
+361 VGIVAAAG
-367 IAAVGYAA
+367 IAAV
-375 YSASGDQ
+375 SAMNDQ
-382 DKFNESIAKSGNFA
+382 DEFNRSIQKTGNYAGVTSGELEQMA
-396 GTTAG
+396 QQGG
-401 QLEDMAVSIG
+401 QLRG
-411 GMKSNYG
+411 NYSQ
-418 DVRDILNGLVSSG
+418 VRDILNGLVSSG
-431 KFTGETLNSVAQ
+431 RFTSETLTSVAQ
-443 AASMMA
+443 AATLMA

-457 EVVSQ
+457 EVVSS
-462 FLKMADSATAWAAN
+462 FLKMNDGVTSWAAN
-476 TNQQY
+476 TTQQY

-486 ETYQRIQNLED
+486 ETYQRIQSLED
-497 QGKKEEAIELAS
+497 QGRKEEAIEVAS
-509 KAFKDATQERLQDIE
+509 QAFKKASEERLRTME
-524 QHLNLV
+524 QQLNRA
-530 ARGWGNVKDAAIDAW
+530 ARAWNNVKIAATGAW
-545 QSIRSKASGAL
+545 ESFKDKAGGAL
-556 GLDAPDEA
+556 GLDAPADELTD
-564 RKKDIQDLEARIAA
+564 KIKELEAKIAA
-578 AGSES
+578 AGTDTE
-583 YVAMQ
+583 VAMQ
-588 SRDYQESVKQ
+588 PREYQESVKRYKEDLAA
-598 LKNRLAL
+598 LKE
-605 LKDEQASEEKSAEAK
+605 KQQAEEKAIAAEAK
-620 AKKQRIESEAIAA
+620 RKQTDAESIAA
-633 SEKLKRVW
+633 ADKLQKLW
-641 DNNRSDIEK
+641 KGNRSELEK
-650 EQSAVEDLR
+650 EADAVEETR
-659 KNYQALWQSD
+659 KNYETLWKS
-669 AGRETL
+669 ASGRDML

-680 TSTDGKNFSGGSWDT
+680 TSTDGKNFSGGQWDT
-695 DVKALDKSAQGAEQY
+695 DTKALDKSGQKAEQY

-721 KAITELDRVEADIRN
+721 KAITELDRVEAEIRN
-736 GALSDASK
+736 GTLSNATK
-744 AEQDKARA
+744 AQQDEARA
-752 TAKQIDAAEAARKAS
+752 LAKKIDAANAS
-767 QEGARATKQEAEE
+767 NKATKEGQSLAKQQETS
-780 NQRFVEQLQKQ
+780 NKNFVKQLEDQ
-791 ADKRVEGAA
+791 ASKRTQGAA

-842 YLRDTG
+842 YMRDTG

-856 ELQNRVSDLRREFEA
+856 ELKDRVSDLRREFEA

-877 LNWLDKLMPVA
+877 LNWLDKLLPVA

-945 GYLPQLKEMATAPGE
+945 GYLPQLKELATAPGE

-994 QSGIESS
+994 QNGIETS
-1001 LMGLAKGTMNL
+1001 LVGLAKGTMSL
-1012 RDAVKN
+1012 SDAVRN
-1018 LALTII
+1018 LALSIVD
-1024 NSMAQLAAQQLAQ
+1024 SMAKIAAQQLAQ
-1037 MATSSLIGSSG
+1037 MATSSLVGASG
-1048 GIGGLLGSVF
+1048 GMGGLLASVF

-1099 FLHAFNRHGMDAVKG
+1099 FLHAFNRHGMAAVQG

-1120 HANGG
+1120 HATGG
-1125 LAGIPAQNMPVPAS
+1125 LAGIPAQNMPVPAT

-1144 MATPAAASQQPIS
+1144 MATPAPASQQPIS

>member
-42 SQKLDSAAQAQSQV
+42 SQKLSTTARAQDSVAESARGHAHAEQRASAAA
-56 AEAAR
+56 
-61 SQAQAEQ
+61 
-68 AAASTTSQTGDAVQ
+68 SQTGDAVQ
-82 QAATEYAGYQA
+82 QAATDYAGYQA
-93 ALARTRAEMGS
+93 AIARTRAEMGS

-119 RTALTALV
+119 RAALTALV

-133 VAAYGRLDDME
+133 VAAYGRLDDMQ
-144 EQLNAFRG
+144 EQLTAFRG

-163 YSTRLNEM
+163 YSSRLNEL
-171 RVQVEKAAHASTE
+171 RLQVEKSAYAATD
-184 AGRQEAAAARGAAQ
+184 AGRKEAAAAREAAQ
-198 AEAQQ
+198 AEAQ
-203 AASKEQF
+203 AAAAKEQF

-222 FSTRELLEYKAAQL
+222 LTTAELLQYKAVQL
-236 GISDE
+236 GISAE
-241 AAPLIQKLSEQSS
+241 AAPFIQKITDQNA
-254 AMKYGSISAGQY
+254 AMSKGGISAGQY
-266 AQAMKYLPMQ
+266 AQAMRYLPMQ
-276 MTDVVTSLA
+276 ITDVVTSLA
-285 SGMPLW
+285 SGMPVW
-291 MVAIQQGGQIAD
+291 MVAIQQGGQIKD
-303 SFGGLGNI
+303 SFGGIGNTFKALTTLI
-311 FEIIASKFRDVSTSS
+311 TPARIAM
-326 EDAGDSLAETAGDAA
+326 G
-341 EGAEQFRSLFS
+341 
-352 GVTLARVGL
+352 GL
-361 VGVAAV
+361 VGIVAAAG
-367 IAAVGYAA
+367 IAAV
-375 YSASGDQ
+375 SAMNDQ
-382 DKFNESIAKSGNFA
+382 DEFNRSIQKTGNYAGVTSGELEQMA
-396 GTTAG
+396 QQGG
-401 QLEDMAVSIG
+401 QLRG
-411 GMKSNYG
+411 NYSQ
-418 DVRDILNGLVSSG
+418 VRDILNGLVSSG
-431 KFTGETLNSVAQ
+431 RFTGETLTSVAQ
-443 AASMMA
+443 AATLMA

-457 EVVSQ
+457 EVVSS
-462 FLKMADSATAWAAN
+462 FLKMNDGVTSWAAN
-476 TNQQY
+476 TTQQY

-486 ETYQRIQNLED
+486 ETYQRIQSLED
-497 QGKKEEAIELAS
+497 QGRKEEAIEVAS
-509 KAFKDATQERLQDIE
+509 QAFKKASEERLRTME
-524 QHLNLV
+524 QQLNRA
-530 ARGWGNVKDAAIDAW
+530 ARAWNNVKIAATGAW
-545 QSIRSKASGAL
+545 ESFKDKAGGAL
-556 GLDAPDEA
+556 GLDAPADELTN
-564 RKKDIQDLEARIAA
+564 KIKELEAKIAA
-578 AGSES
+578 AGSDTE
-583 YVAMQ
+583 VAMQ
-588 SRDYQESVKQ
+588 PREYQESVKQ
-598 LKNRLAL
+598 YKADLAALKE
-605 LKDEQASEEKSAEAK
+605 KQQAEEKAIAAEAK
-620 AKKQRIESEAIAA
+620 RKQTDAESIAA
-633 SEKLKRVW
+633 AEKLQKLW
-641 DNNRSDIEK
+641 KGNRSELEK
-650 EQSAVEDLR
+650 EADAVEETR
-659 KNYQALWQSD
+659 KNYETLWKS
-669 AGRETL
+669 ASGRDML

-680 TSTDGKNFSGGSWDT
+680 TSTDGKNFSGGQWDT
-695 DVKALDKSAQGAEQY
+695 DTKALDKSGQKVEQY
-710 NKQLQQTLNQK
+710 NKQMQQTLNQK
-721 KAITELDRVEADIRN
+721 KAITELDRVEAEIRN
-736 GALSDASK
+736 GSLSEATK
-744 AEQDKARA
+744 AQQNEARA
-752 TAKQIDAAEAARKAS
+752 LAKKIDAANEANK
-767 QEGARATKQEAEE
+767 ATKEAQSQAKQQETS
-780 NQRFVEQLQKQ
+780 NKNFVKQLEDQ
-791 ADKRVEGAA
+791 ASKRTQGAA

-842 YLRDTG
+842 YMRDTG

-856 ELQNRVSDLRREFEA
+856 ELRNRVSDLRREFEA
-871 SGNTEG
+871 SGNTAG

-945 GYLPQLKEMATAPGE
+945 GYLPQLKELATTPGE
-960 AGDKIREMIRQLE
+960 AGDKVREMIRQLE
-973 EELGKLNQAG
+973 EQLGKLNQAG
-983 NELTQA
+983 NELTQT

-1037 MATSSLIGSSG
+1037 MATSSLMGASG
-1048 GIGGLLGSVF
+1048 GMGGLMASVF

-1099 FLHAFNRHGMDAVKG
+1099 FLHAFNRHGMAAVQG

-1120 HANGG
+1120 HATGG
-1125 LAGIPAQNMPVPAS
+1125 LAGIPAQNMPVPAT

-1144 MATPAAASQQPIS
+1144 MATPTAASQQPIS

>member
-16 DLADASRALQGL
+16 DLADASRALQDL

-36 SAATTS
+36 TAATGS
-42 SQKLDSAAQAQSQV
+42 SQKLDSAAQAQNQV
-56 AEAAR
+56 ADAAR

-68 AAASTTSQTGDAVQ
+68 TAASATSQTGDAIQ

-93 ALARTRAEMGS
+93 AIARTRAEMGS

-171 RVQVEKAAHASTE
+171 RLQVEKAAHASTE
-184 AGRQEAAAARGAAQ
+184 AGRQEAAAAREAAQ

-203 AASKEQF
+203 AANKEQF
-210 INRLREQAETMN
+210 INRLREQTETMN
-222 FSTRELLEYKAAQL
+222 LSTRELLEYKAAQL

-311 FEIIASKFRDVSTSS
+311 FEIIAGKFRDVSSS
-326 EDAGDSLAETAGDAA
+326 SDDAGDSLTDTAGDAA

-352 GVTLARVGL
+352 GITLARVGL
-361 VGVAAV
+361 VGVVAA

-375 YSASGDQ
+375 YSASDDQ

-457 EVVSQ
+457 QVVSQ
-462 FLKMADSATAWAAN
+462 FTKMTDGVASWAAS

-481 HFLDL
+481 HYLDL

-497 QGKKEEAIELAS
+497 QGRKEEAIEVAS
-509 KAFKDATQERLQDIE
+509 QALKKATEERLKEME
-524 QHLNLV
+524 QQLNWV
-530 ARGWGNVKDAAIDAW
+530 AKAWGNVKDAASDTWESFKGGVA
-545 QSIRSKASGAL
+545 AAL
-556 GLDAPDEA
+556 GINSLDDQISRLEKTISDGGTMAGSVFIPVTSAEKGRLELLKQQRDELLKTA
-564 RKKDIQDLEARIAA
+564 QVEAKRKQTDADTIAA
-578 AGSES
+578 A
-583 YVAMQ
+583 
-588 SRDYQESVKQ
+588 D
-598 LKNRLAL
+598 
-605 LKDEQASEEKSAEAK
+605 
-620 AKKQRIESEAIAA
+620 
-633 SEKLKRVW
+633 KLRNTWK
-641 DNNRSDIEK
+641 NNRSDIAK
-650 EQSAVEDLR
+650 EQDAIEDLR
-659 KNYQALWQSD
+659 KNYETMWQS
-669 AGRETL
+669 ATGRDEL

-680 TSTDGKNFSGGSWDT
+680 TSADGKNFSGGSWDT

-736 GALSDASK
+736 GALSEASQ

-842 YLRDTG
+842 YMRDTG

-856 ELQNRVSDLRREFEA
+856 ELKDRVSDLRREFEA

-877 LNWLDKLMPVA
+877 LNWLDKLLPVA

-926 IQGRQRLVQLH
+926 IQGRQRLVVLH

-945 GYLPQLKEMATAPGE
+945 GYLPQLKELATAPGE

-1048 GIGGLLGSVF
+1048 GAGGLIGSLF

-1073 DSIPAMLSDQE
+1073 DSIPTMLSDQE
-1084 FVTRAAVVQQPGALD
+1084 FVTRAAVVTQPGALG
-1099 FLHAFNRHGMDAVKG
+1099 FLHAFNRHGMAALEG

-1120 HANGG
+1120 HATGG
-1125 LAGIPAQNMPVPAS
+1125 LAGIPAQNMPVPAT

-1144 MATPAAASQQPIS
+1144 MATPAATGAPPIS
-1157 LQQQLVLDPS
+1157 LQQQLVFDAGDA
-1167 EVYTAGAQTLAG
+1167 YTAGAQTLAG

-1190 VPTLKQWLGLNK
+1190 VPTLKQWLGINK

>member
-42 SQKLDSAAQAQSQV
+42 SQKLSTTARAQDSV
-56 AEAAR
+56 AESAR
-61 SQAQAEQ
+61 SHAQAEQ
-68 AAASTTSQTGDAVQ
+68 SAAAAASQTGDAAQ
-82 QAATEYAGYQA
+82 QAATDYAGYQA
-93 ALARTRAEMGS
+93 AIARTRAEMGS

-119 RTALTALV
+119 RAALTALV

-133 VAAYGRLDDME
+133 VAAYGRLDDMQ
-144 EQLNAFRG
+144 EQLSAFRG

-163 YSTRLNEM
+163 YSSRLNEL
-171 RVQVEKAAHASTE
+171 RLQVEKSAHAATD
-184 AGRQEAAAARGAAQ
+184 AGRKEAAAAREAAQ
-198 AEAQQ
+198 AEAQ
-203 AASKEQF
+203 AAATKEQF

-222 FSTRELLEYKAAQL
+222 LTTAELLQYKAAQL
-236 GISDE
+236 GISAE
-241 AAPLIQKLSEQSS
+241 AAPFIQKITDQNA
-254 AMKYGSISAGQY
+254 AMSKGGISAGQY
-266 AQAMKYLPMQ
+266 AQAMRYLPMQ
-276 MTDVVTSLA
+276 ITDVVTSLA
-285 SGMPLW
+285 SGMPVWL
-291 MVAIQQGGQIAD
+291 VAIQQGGQIKD
-303 SFGGLGNI
+303 SFGGVGNT
-311 FEIIASKFRDVSTSS
+311 FKALLSIITPARLAMGGL
-326 EDAGDSLAETAGDAA
+326 AGI
-341 EGAEQFRSLFS
+341 
-352 GVTLARVGL
+352 
-361 VGVAAV
+361 VAAAG
-367 IAAVGYAA
+367 IAAV
-375 YSASGDQ
+375 SAMNDQ
-382 DKFNESIAKSGNFA
+382 DEFNRSIQKTGNYAGVTSGELEQMA
-396 GTTAG
+396 QQGG
-401 QLEDMAVSIG
+401 QLRG
-411 GMKSNYG
+411 NYSQ
-418 DVRDILNGLVSSG
+418 VRDILNGLVSSG
-431 KFTGETLNSVAQ
+431 RFTGETLTSVAQ
-443 AASMMA
+443 AATLMA
-449 ELSGQSAD
+449 ELSGDSAD
-457 EVVSQ
+457 QVVSN
-462 FLKMADSATAWAAN
+462 FLKMSDSATTWAAN

-486 ETYQRIQNLED
+486 ETYQRILSLED
-497 QGKKEEAIELAS
+497 QGRKEEAIELAS
-509 KAFKDATQERLQDIE
+509 QAFKKASEERLRTME
-524 QHLNLV
+524 QQLNRA
-530 ARGWGNVKDAAIDAW
+530 ARAWNNVKIAATGAW
-545 QSIRSKASGAL
+545 ESFKDKAGGAL
-556 GLDAPDEA
+556 GLDAPADELTD
-564 RKKDIQDLEARIAA
+564 KIKELEAKIAA
-578 AGSES
+578 AGSDTE
-583 YVAMQ
+583 VAMQ
-588 SRDYQESVKQ
+588 PREYQESVKRYKEDLAA
-598 LKNRLAL
+598 LKE
-605 LKDEQASEEKSAEAK
+605 KQQAEEKAIAAEAK
-620 AKKQRIESEAIAA
+620 RKQTDAESIAA
-633 SEKLKRVW
+633 AEKLQKLW
-641 DNNRSDIEK
+641 KGNRSELEK
-650 EQSAVEDLR
+650 EADAVEETR
-659 KNYQALWQSD
+659 KNYETLWKS
-669 AGRETL
+669 ASGRDML

-680 TSTDGKNFSGGSWDT
+680 TSTDGKNFSGGQWDT
-695 DVKALDKSAQGAEQY
+695 DTKALDKSGQKAEQY

-721 KAITELDRVEADIRN
+721 KAITELDRVEAEIRN
-736 GALSDASK
+736 GTLSSATK
-744 AEQDKARA
+744 AQQDEARA
-752 TAKQIDAAEAARKAS
+752 LAKKIDAANAANK
-767 QEGARATKQEAEE
+767 ATKEGQSLAKQQETS
-780 NQRFVEQLQKQ
+780 NKNFVKQLEDQ
-791 ADKRVEGAA
+791 AAKRTQGAA

-842 YLRDTG
+842 YMRDTG

-877 LNWLDKLMPVA
+877 LNWLDKLLPVA

-903 LFTYQSQQ
+903 LFTWQSQQ

-945 GYLPQLKEMATAPGE
+945 GYLPQLKEMVTAPGE

-1037 MATSSLIGSSG
+1037 MATSSLVGSSG
-1048 GIGGLLGSVF
+1048 GMGGLLASVF

-1099 FLHAFNRHGMDAVKG
+1099 FLHAFNRHGMAAVQG

-1120 HANGG
+1120 HATGG
-1125 LAGIPAQNMPVPAS
+1125 LAGIPAQNMPVPTS

>member
-16 DLADASRALQGL
+16 DLADASRALQDL

-36 SAATTS
+36 TAATGS
-42 SQKLDSAAQAQSQV
+42 SQKLDSAAQAQNQV
-56 AEAAR
+56 ADAAR

-68 AAASTTSQTGDAVQ
+68 TAASATSQTGDAIQ

-93 ALARTRAEMGS
+93 AIARTRAEMGS

-171 RVQVEKAAHASTE
+171 RLQVEKAAHASTE
-184 AGRQEAAAARGAAQ
+184 AGRQEAAAAREAAQ

-203 AASKEQF
+203 AANKEQF
-210 INRLREQAETMN
+210 INRLREQTETMN
-222 FSTRELLEYKAAQL
+222 LSTRELLEYKAAQL

-311 FEIIASKFRDVSTSS
+311 FEIIAGKFRDVSSS
-326 EDAGDSLAETAGDAA
+326 SDDAGDSLTDTAGDAA

-352 GVTLARVGL
+352 GITLARVGL
-361 VGVAAV
+361 VGVVAA

-375 YSASGDQ
+375 YSASDDQ

-457 EVVSQ
+457 QVVSQ
-462 FLKMADSATAWAAN
+462 FTKMTDGVASWAAS

-481 HFLDL
+481 HYLDL

-497 QGKKEEAIELAS
+497 QGRKEEAIEVAS
-509 KAFKDATQERLQDIE
+509 QALKKATEERLKEME
-524 QHLNLV
+524 QQLNWV
-530 ARGWGNVKDAAIDAW
+530 AKAWGNVKDAASDTWESFKGGVA
-545 QSIRSKASGAL
+545 AAL
-556 GLDAPDEA
+556 GINSLDDQISRLEKTISDGGTMAGSVFIPVTSAEKGRLELLKQQRAELLKTAQMEA
-564 RKKDIQDLEARIAA
+564 KRKQTDADTIAA
-578 AGSES
+578 A
-583 YVAMQ
+583 
-588 SRDYQESVKQ
+588 D
-598 LKNRLAL
+598 
-605 LKDEQASEEKSAEAK
+605 
-620 AKKQRIESEAIAA
+620 
-633 SEKLKRVW
+633 KLRNTWK
-641 DNNRSDIEK
+641 NNRSDIAK
-650 EQSAVEDLR
+650 EQDAIEDLR
-659 KNYQALWQSD
+659 KNYETMWQS
-669 AGRETL
+669 ATGRDEL

-680 TSTDGKNFSGGSWDT
+680 TSADGKNFSGGSWDT

-736 GALSDASK
+736 GALSEASQ

-828 AQEFKGQNLQLQLE
+828 AQEFKGQNLQLQME

-856 ELQNRVSDLRREFEA
+856 ELNNRVSDLRREFEA

-877 LNWLDKLMPVA
+877 LSWLDKLLPVA
-888 ETKIRVDDLKKQLDD
+888 ETKIRVDELKKQLDD

-926 IQGRQRLVQLH
+926 IQGRQRLVDLH

-1048 GIGGLLGSVF
+1048 AAGGLIGSLF
-1058 AADGGQVRGPGSTTS
+1058 AADGGQVRGAGSTTS

-1084 FVTRAAVVQQPGALD
+1084 FVTRAAVVQQPGALG
-1099 FLHAFNRHGMDAVKG
+1099 FLHAFNRHGMAAVEG

-1120 HANGG
+1120 HATGG
-1125 LAGIPAQNMPVPAS
+1125 LAGIPAQNMPVPAT

-1144 MATPAAASQQPIS
+1144 MATPSATSQQPVS
-1157 LQQQLVLDPS
+1157 LQQQLVFDAG
-1167 EVYTAGAQTLAG
+1167 EAYTAGAQTLAG
-1179 QRQFTTSLKAQ
+1179 QRIFTTTLKAQ
-1190 VPTLKQWLGLNK
+1190 VPTLKQWLGINK

>member
-16 DLADASRALQGL
+16 DLADASRALQDL

-184 AGRQEAAAARGAAQ
+184 AGRQEAAAAREAAQ

-326 EDAGDSLAETAGDAA
+326 EDAGDSLTDTAGDAA

-375 YSASGDQ
+375 FSASGDQ

-418 DVRDILNGLVSSG
+418 DVRDILSGLVSSG

-457 EVVSQ
+457 QVVSQ
-462 FLKMADSATAWAAN
+462 FTKMTEGVASWAAS

-481 HFLDL
+481 HYLDL

-497 QGKKEEAIELAS
+497 QGRKEEAIEVAS
-509 KAFKDATQERLQDIE
+509 QALKKATEERLKEME
-524 QHLNLV
+524 QKLNWV
-530 ARGWGNVKDAAIDAW
+530 ARAWGNVKDAANDTWESFKGGVA
-545 QSIRSKASGAL
+545 AAL
-556 GLDAPDEA
+556 GINSLDDQISRLEKTISDGGTMAGSVFIPVTPAEKARLDLLKQQRDELLKTA
-564 RKKDIQDLEARIAA
+564 QVEAKRKQTDADTIAA
-578 AGSES
+578 A
-583 YVAMQ
+583 
-588 SRDYQESVKQ
+588 D
-598 LKNRLAL
+598 
-605 LKDEQASEEKSAEAK
+605 
-620 AKKQRIESEAIAA
+620 
-633 SEKLKRVW
+633 KLRNTWK
-641 DNNRSDIEK
+641 NNRSDIEK
-650 EQSAVEDLR
+650 ERDSIEDLR
-659 KNYQALWQSD
+659 KNYETMWQS
-669 AGRETL
+669 ATGRDEL

-767 QEGARATKQEAEE
+767 QEGARATKQETEE

-877 LNWLDKLMPVA
+877 LNWLDKLLPVA

-1099 FLHAFNRHGMDAVKG
+1099 FLHAFNRHGMAAVEG

-1120 HANGG
+1120 HATGG
-1125 LAGIPAQNMPVPAS
+1125 LAGIPAQNMPVPTS

>member
-1 MADNSTLNLMLKIRA
+1 
-16 DLADASRALQGL
+16 
-28 AGDVEDVG
+28 
-36 SAATTS
+36 
-42 SQKLDSAAQAQSQV
+42 
-56 AEAAR
+56 
-61 SQAQAEQ
+61 
-68 AAASTTSQTGDAVQ
+68 
-82 QAATEYAGYQA
+82 
-93 ALARTRAEMGS
+93 
-104 LQNGMDGTTADIDAQ
+104 
-119 RTALTALV
+119 
-127 NRIDPV
+127 
-133 VAAYGRLDDME
+133 
-144 EQLNAFRG
+144 
-152 AGLVGDDDFEQ
+152 
-163 YSTRLNEM
+163 
-171 RVQVEKAAHASTE
+171 
-184 AGRQEAAAARGAAQ
+184 
-198 AEAQQ
+198 
-203 AASKEQF
+203 
-210 INRLREQAETMN
+210 
-222 FSTRELLEYKAAQL
+222 
-236 GISDE
+236 
-241 AAPLIQKLSEQSS
+241 
-254 AMKYGSISAGQY
+254 
-266 AQAMKYLPMQ
+266 
-276 MTDVVTSLA
+276 
-285 SGMPLW
+285 
-291 MVAIQQGGQIAD
+291 

-418 DVRDILNGLVSSG
+418 DVRDILSGLVSSG

-457 EVVSQ
+457 QVVSQ
-462 FLKMADSATAWAAN
+462 FTKMTEGVASWAAS

-481 HFLDL
+481 HYLDL

-497 QGKKEEAIELAS
+497 QGRKEEAIEVAS
-509 KAFKDATQERLQDIE
+509 QALKKATEERLKEME
-524 QHLNLV
+524 QKLNWV
-530 ARGWGNVKDAAIDAW
+530 ARAWGNVKDAANDTWESFKGGVA
-545 QSIRSKASGAL
+545 AAL
-556 GLDAPDEA
+556 GINSLDDQISRLEKTISDGGTMAGSVFIPVTPAEKARLDLLKQQRDELLKTA
-564 RKKDIQDLEARIAA
+564 QVEAKRKKTDADTIAA
-578 AGSES
+578 A
-583 YVAMQ
+583 
-588 SRDYQESVKQ
+588 
-598 LKNRLAL
+598 
-605 LKDEQASEEKSAEAK
+605 
-620 AKKQRIESEAIAA
+620 
-633 SEKLKRVW
+633 EKLRNTWK
-641 DNNRSDIEK
+641 NNRSDIEK
-650 EQSAVEDLR
+650 ERDSIEDLR
-659 KNYQALWQSD
+659 KNYETMWQS
-669 AGRETL
+669 ATGRDEL

-856 ELQNRVSDLRREFEA
+856 ELQNRVSDLRREFDA

-877 LNWLDKLMPVA
+877 LNWLDKLLPVA

-1073 DSIPAMLSDQE
+1073 DSIPAMLSDKE

-1099 FLHAFNRHGMDAVKG
+1099 FLHAFNRHGMAAVEG

-1120 HANGG
+1120 HATGG

>member
-16 DLADASRALQGL
+16 DLADASRALQDL

-36 SAATTS
+36 TAATGS
-42 SQKLDSAAQAQSQV
+42 SQKLDSAAQAQNQV
-56 AEAAR
+56 ADAAR

-68 AAASTTSQTGDAVQ
+68 NAASATSQTGDAVQ
-82 QAATEYAGYQA
+82 QVATEYAGYQA

-104 LQNGMDGTTADIDAQ
+104 LQNSMDGTTADIDAQ

-184 AGRQEAAAARGAAQ
+184 AGRQEAAAAREAAQ

-326 EDAGDSLAETAGDAA
+326 EDAGDSLTDTAGDAA

-375 YSASGDQ
+375 FSASGDQ

-418 DVRDILNGLVSSG
+418 DVRDILSGLVSSG

-457 EVVSQ
+457 QVVSQ
-462 FLKMADSATAWAAN
+462 FTKMTEGVASWAAS

-481 HFLDL
+481 HYLDL

-497 QGKKEEAIELAS
+497 QGRKEEAIEVAS
-509 KAFKDATQERLQDIE
+509 QALKKATEERLKEME
-524 QHLNLV
+524 QKLNWV
-530 ARGWGNVKDAAIDAW
+530 ARAWGNVKDAANDTWESFKGGVA
-545 QSIRSKASGAL
+545 AAL
-556 GLDAPDEA
+556 GINSLDDQISRLEKTISDGGTMAGSVFIPVTPAEKARLDLLKQQRDELLKTA
-564 RKKDIQDLEARIAA
+564 QVEAKRKQTDADTIAA
-578 AGSES
+578 A
-583 YVAMQ
+583 
-588 SRDYQESVKQ
+588 D
-598 LKNRLAL
+598 
-605 LKDEQASEEKSAEAK
+605 
-620 AKKQRIESEAIAA
+620 
-633 SEKLKRVW
+633 KLRNTWK
-641 DNNRSDIEK
+641 NNRSDIEK
-650 EQSAVEDLR
+650 ERDSIEDLR
-659 KNYQALWQSD
+659 KNYETMWQS
-669 AGRETL
+669 ATGRDEL

-710 NKQLQQTLNQK
+710 NKQLQQTLSQK

-877 LNWLDKLMPVA
+877 LNWLDKLLPVA

-903 LFTYQSQQ
+903 LFTWQSQQ

-945 GYLPQLKEMATAPGE
+945 GYLPQLKDMATAPGE

-1037 MATSSLIGSSG
+1037 MATSSLMGASG
-1048 GIGGLLGSVF
+1048 GMGGLMASVF

-1099 FLHAFNRHGMDAVKG
+1099 FLHAFNRHGMAAVEG

-1120 HANGG
+1120 HATGG
-1125 LAGIPAQNMPVPAS
+1125 LAGIPAQNMPVPTS

>member
-42 SQKLDSAAQAQSQV
+42 SQKLSTTARAQDSV
-56 AEAAR
+56 AESAR
-61 SQAQAEQ
+61 SHAQEEQ
-68 AAASTTSQTGDAVQ
+68 RAAAAASHTGDAVQ
-82 QAATEYAGYQA
+82 QAATDYAGYQA
-93 ALARTRAEMGS
+93 AIARTRAEMGS
-104 LQNGMDGTTADIDAQ
+104 LQNGMDGTTTDIDAQ
-119 RTALTALV
+119 RAALTALV

-133 VAAYGRLDDME
+133 VAAYGRLDDMQA
-144 EQLNAFRG
+144 QLSTFRG

-163 YSTRLNEM
+163 YSSRLNEL
-171 RVQVEKAAHASTE
+171 RLQVEKSAHAATD
-184 AGRQEAAAARGAAQ
+184 AGRKEAAAAREAAQ
-198 AEAQQ
+198 AEAQ
-203 AASKEQF
+203 AAATKEQF

-222 FSTRELLEYKAAQL
+222 LTTAELLQYKAAQL
-236 GISDE
+236 GISAE
-241 AAPLIQKLSEQSS
+241 AAPFIQKITDQNA
-254 AMKYGSISAGQY
+254 AMSKGGISAGQY
-266 AQAMKYLPMQ
+266 AQAMRYLPMQ
-276 MTDVVTSLA
+276 ITDVVTSLA
-285 SGMPLW
+285 SGMPVWL
-291 MVAIQQGGQIAD
+291 VAIQQGGQIKD
-303 SFGGLGNI
+303 SFGGVGNT
-311 FEIIASKFRDVSTSS
+311 FKALLSIITPAR
-326 EDAGDSLAETAGDAA
+326 LAMG
-341 EGAEQFRSLFS
+341 
-352 GVTLARVGL
+352 GL
-361 VGVAAV
+361 VGIVAAAG
-367 IAAVGYAA
+367 IAAV
-375 YSASGDQ
+375 SAMNDQ
-382 DKFNESIAKSGNFA
+382 DEFNRSIQKTGNYAGVTSGELEQMA
-396 GTTAG
+396 QQGG
-401 QLEDMAVSIG
+401 QLRG
-411 GMKSNYG
+411 NYSQ
-418 DVRDILNGLVSSG
+418 VRDILNGLVSSG
-431 KFTGETLNSVAQ
+431 RFTGETLNSVAQ
-443 AASMMA
+443 AASLMA
-449 ELSGQSAD
+449 ELSGDSAD
-457 EVVSQ
+457 QVVSN
-462 FLKMADSATAWAAN
+462 FLKMSDSATTWAAN

-486 ETYQRIQNLED
+486 ETYQRIQSLED
-497 QGKKEEAIELAS
+497 QGRKEEAIEVAS
-509 KAFKDATQERLQDIE
+509 QAFKKASEERLRQIE
-524 QHLNLV
+524 QQLNWV
-530 ARGWGNVKDAAIDAW
+530 ARGWKNVKDAAIDAW
-545 QSIRSKASGAL
+545 EGIKGDVTATLGIDSLDEKIARLERRAKAGTYIGPVLVPSIGAEQAE
-556 GLDAPDEA
+556 LDSLKQKREEL
-564 RKKDIQDLEARIAA
+564 RKIAQLEA
-578 AGSES
+578 
-583 YVAMQ
+583 
-588 SRDYQESVKQ
+588 K
-598 LKNRLAL
+598 
-605 LKDEQASEEKSAEAK
+605 
-620 AKKQRIESEAIAA
+620 KKQTDAETITAA
-633 SEKLKRVW
+633 DKLGSIWKG
-641 DNNRSDIEK
+641 NRSELEK
-650 EQSAVEDLR
+650 EADAVEETR
-659 KNYQALWQSD
+659 KNYETLWKS
-669 AGRETL
+669 ASGRDML

-680 TSTDGKNFSGGSWDT
+680 TSTDGKNFSGGQWDT
-695 DVKALDKSAQGAEQY
+695 DTKALDKSGQKAEQY

-721 KAITELDRVEADIRN
+721 KAITELDRVEAEIRN
-736 GALSDASK
+736 GTLSSATK
-744 AEQDKARA
+744 AQQDEARA
-752 TAKQIDAAEAARKAS
+752 TAKKIDAANAANK
-767 QEGARATKQEAEE
+767 ATKEGQSLAKQQETS
-780 NQRFVEQLQKQ
+780 NKNFVKQLEDQ
-791 ADKRVEGAA
+791 AAKRTQGAA

-842 YLRDTG
+842 YMRDTG

-877 LNWLDKLMPVA
+877 LNWLDKLLPVA

-1058 AADGGQVRGPGSTTS
+1058 AADGGQVRGPGSTT

-1099 FLHAFNRHGMDAVKG
+1099 FLHAFNRHGMAAVEG

-1120 HANGG
+1120 HATGG
-1125 LAGIPAQNMPVPAS
+1125 LAGIPAQNMPVPAT

>member
-1 MADNSTLNLMLKIRA
+1 M
-16 DLADASRALQGL
+16 Q
-28 AGDVEDVG
+28 
-36 SAATTS
+36 
-42 SQKLDSAAQAQSQV
+42 
-56 AEAAR
+56 
-61 SQAQAEQ
+61 
-68 AAASTTSQTGDAVQ
+68 
-82 QAATEYAGYQA
+82 
-93 ALARTRAEMGS
+93 
-104 LQNGMDGTTADIDAQ
+104 
-119 RTALTALV
+119 
-127 NRIDPV
+127 
-133 VAAYGRLDDME
+133 
-144 EQLNAFRG
+144 EQLSAFRG

-163 YSTRLNEM
+163 YSSRLNEL
-171 RVQVEKAAHASTE
+171 RLQVEKSAHAATD
-184 AGRQEAAAARGAAQ
+184 AGRKEAAAAREAAQ
-198 AEAQQ
+198 AEAQ
-203 AASKEQF
+203 AAATKEQF

-222 FSTRELLEYKAAQL
+222 LTTAELLQYKAAQL
-236 GISDE
+236 GISAE
-241 AAPLIQKLSEQSS
+241 AAPFIQKITDQNA
-254 AMKYGSISAGQY
+254 AMSKGGISAGQY
-266 AQAMKYLPMQ
+266 AQAMRYLPMQ
-276 MTDVVTSLA
+276 ITDVVTSLA
-285 SGMPLW
+285 SGMPVWL
-291 MVAIQQGGQIAD
+291 VAIQQGGQIKD
-303 SFGGLGNI
+303 SFGGVGNT
-311 FEIIASKFRDVSTSS
+311 FKALLSIITPARLAIGGL
-326 EDAGDSLAETAGDAA
+326 AGI
-341 EGAEQFRSLFS
+341 
-352 GVTLARVGL
+352 
-361 VGVAAV
+361 VAAAG
-367 IAAVGYAA
+367 IAAV
-375 YSASGDQ
+375 SAMNDQ
-382 DKFNESIAKSGNFA
+382 DAFNRSIQKTGNYAGVTSGELEQMA
-396 GTTAG
+396 QQGG
-401 QLEDMAVSIG
+401 QLRG
-411 GMKSNYG
+411 NYSQ
-418 DVRDILNGLVSSG
+418 VRDILNGLVSSG
-431 KFTGETLNSVAQ
+431 RFTGETLTSVAQ
-443 AASMMA
+443 AATLMA
-449 ELSGQSAD
+449 ELSGDSAD
-457 EVVSQ
+457 QVVSN
-462 FLKMADSATAWAAN
+462 FLKMSDSATTWAAN

-486 ETYQRIQNLED
+486 ETYQRIRSLED
-497 QGKKEEAIELAS
+497 QGRKEEAIELAS
-509 KAFKDATQERLQDIE
+509 QAFKKASEERLRTME
-524 QHLNLV
+524 QQLNRA
-530 ARGWGNVKDAAIDAW
+530 ARAWNNVKIAATGAW
-545 QSIRSKASGAL
+545 ESFKDKASGAL
-556 GLDAPDEA
+556 GLDAPAKELAD
-564 RKKDIQDLEARIAA
+564 KIKVLEDRIAG
-578 AGSES
+578 AGSETFI
-583 YVAMQ
+583 AMQ
-588 SRDYQESVKQ
+588 PREYQESVKQ
-598 LKNRLAL
+598 YKDDLAALKEL
-605 LKDEQASEEKSAEAK
+605 QAAEKKEAAEK
-620 AKKQRIESEAIAA
+620 AQRQKINDDAIAA
-633 SEKLKRVW
+633 TETLRKVW
-641 DNNRSDIEK
+641 ANNRTDIEK
-650 EQSAVEDLR
+650 EYYAVKDLQ
-659 KNYQALWQSD
+659 KTYQAMWATAD
-669 AGRETL
+669 GRKEL
-675 QSRGV
+675 QDRGV
-680 TSTDGKNFSGGSWDT
+680 TSTDGKNFSGGQWDT
-695 DVKALDKSAQGAEQY
+695 DTKALDKSGQKAEQY

-721 KAITELDRVEADIRN
+721 KAITELDRVEAEIRN
-736 GALSDASK
+736 GTLSSATK
-744 AEQDKARA
+744 AQQDEARA
-752 TAKQIDAAEAARKAS
+752 LAKKIDAANAANK
-767 QEGARATKQEAEE
+767 ATKEGQSLAKQQETS
-780 NQRFVEQLQKQ
+780 NKNFVKQLEDQ
-791 ADKRVEGAA
+791 AAKRTQGAA

-842 YLRDTG
+842 YMRDTG

-877 LNWLDKLMPVA
+877 LNWLDKLLPVA

-903 LFTYQSQQ
+903 LFTWQSQQ

-1058 AADGGQVRGPGSTTS
+1058 AADGGQVRGPGSSTS

-1099 FLHAFNRHGMDAVKG
+1099 FLHAFNRHGMDAVRG

-1120 HANGG
+1120 HATGG

>member
-42 SQKLDSAAQAQSQV
+42 SQKLSTTARAQDSV
-56 AEAAR
+56 AESAR
-61 SQAQAEQ
+61 SHAQAEQ
-68 AAASTTSQTGDAVQ
+68 SASAAASRTGDAVQ
-82 QAATEYAGYQA
+82 QAATDYAGYQA
-93 ALARTRAEMGS
+93 AIARTQAGMSS
-104 LQNGMDGTTADIDAQ
+104 LQSGMDGTTADIDAQ
-119 RTALTALV
+119 RAALTALV

-133 VAAYGRLDDME
+133 VAAYGRLDDMQ
-144 EQLNAFRG
+144 EQLSAFRG

-163 YSTRLNEM
+163 YSSRLNEL
-171 RVQVEKAAHASTE
+171 RLQVEKSAHAATD
-184 AGRQEAAAARGAAQ
+184 AGRKEAAAAREAAQ
-198 AEAQQ
+198 AEAQ
-203 AASKEQF
+203 AAATKERF

-222 FSTRELLEYKAAQL
+222 LTTAELLQYKAAQL
-236 GISDE
+236 GISAE
-241 AAPLIQKLSEQSS
+241 AAPFIQKINDQNA
-254 AMKYGSISAGQY
+254 AMSKGGISAGQY
-266 AQAMKYLPMQ
+266 AQAMRYLPMQ
-276 MTDVVTSLA
+276 ITDVVTSLA
-285 SGMPLW
+285 SGMPVWL
-291 MVAIQQGGQIAD
+291 VAIQQGGQIKD
-303 SFGGLGNI
+303 SFGGVGNT
-311 FEIIASKFRDVSTSS
+311 FKALLSIITPTRLAMGGL
-326 EDAGDSLAETAGDAA
+326 AGI
-341 EGAEQFRSLFS
+341 
-352 GVTLARVGL
+352 
-361 VGVAAV
+361 VAAAG
-367 IAAVGYAA
+367 IAAV
-375 YSASGDQ
+375 SAMNDQ
-382 DKFNESIAKSGNFA
+382 DAFNRSIQKTGNFA
-396 GTTAG
+396 GVTSGELEQMAQQGG
-401 QLEDMAVSIG
+401 QLRG
-411 GMKSNYG
+411 NYSQ
-418 DVRDILNGLVSSG
+418 VRDILNGLVSSG
-431 KFTGETLNSVAQ
+431 RFTGETLNSVAQ
-443 AASMMA
+443 AASLMA
-449 ELSGQSAD
+449 ELSGDSAD
-457 EVVSQ
+457 QVVSN
-462 FLKMADSATAWAAN
+462 FLKMTDSATTWAAN

-486 ETYQRIQNLED
+486 ETYQRIQSLED
-497 QGKKEEAIELAS
+497 QGRKEEAIELAAQ
-509 KAFKDATQERLQDIE
+509 AFKKASEERLRQIE
-524 QHLNLV
+524 QQLNWV
-530 ARGWGNVKDAAIDAW
+530 ARGWKNVKDAAIDAW
-545 QSIRSKASGAL
+545 EGIKGDVSATLGIDSLDEKIARLERRAKAGTYIGPVLVPSIGTEQAE
-556 GLDAPDEA
+556 LDSLKQKREEL
-564 RKKDIQDLEARIAA
+564 RKIAQLEA
-578 AGSES
+578 
-583 YVAMQ
+583 
-588 SRDYQESVKQ
+588 K
-598 LKNRLAL
+598 
-605 LKDEQASEEKSAEAK
+605 
-620 AKKQRIESEAIAA
+620 KKQTDAETITAA
-633 SEKLKRVW
+633 EKLRKTW
-641 DNNRSDIEK
+641 KGNRSELEK
-650 EQSAVEDLR
+650 EADAVEETR
-659 KNYQALWQSD
+659 KNYETLWKS
-669 AGRETL
+669 ASGRDML

-680 TSTDGKNFSGGSWDT
+680 TSTDGKNFSGGQWDT
-695 DVKALDKSAQGAEQY
+695 DTKALNKSDQKAEQY

-721 KAITELDRVEADIRN
+721 KAITELDRVEAEIRN
-736 GALSDASK
+736 GTLSSAT
-744 AEQDKARA
+744 KARQDEA
-752 TAKQIDAAEAARKAS
+752 RALAKKIDAANAANK
-767 QEGARATKQEAEE
+767 ATKEGQSLARQQETS
-780 NQRFVEQLQKQ
+780 NKNFVKQLEDQ
-791 ADKRVEGAA
+791 AAKRTQGAA

-808 TRNLTAE
+808 TRNLTAG

-842 YLRDTG
+842 YMRDTG

-877 LNWLDKLMPVA
+877 LNWLDKMLPVA
-888 ETKIRVDDLKKQLDD
+888 ETKIRVDDLKKQMDD
-903 LFTYQSQQ
+903 LFTWQSQQ

-1024 NSMAQLAAQQLAQ
+1024 NSMAQLAQ

-1099 FLHAFNRHGMDAVKG
+1099 FLHAFNRHGMDAVRG

-1120 HANGG
+1120 HATGG

-1139 VPETA
+1139 VPETT
-1144 MATPAAASQQPIS
+1144 MATPTAASQQPIS

-1179 QRQFTTSLKAQ
+1179 QRQFTTQLRSQ

>member
-42 SQKLDSAAQAQSQV
+42 SQKLSTTARAQDSV
-56 AEAAR
+56 AESAR
-61 SQAQAEQ
+61 SHAQAEQ
-68 AAASTTSQTGDAVQ
+68 SASAAASRTGDAVQ
-82 QAATEYAGYQA
+82 QAATDYAGYQA
-93 ALARTRAEMGS
+93 AIARTRAGMGS
-104 LQNGMDGTTADIDAQ
+104 LQSGMDGTTADIDAQ
-119 RTALTALV
+119 RAALTALV

-133 VAAYGRLDDME
+133 VAAYGRLDDMQ
-144 EQLNAFRG
+144 EQLSAFRG

-163 YSTRLNEM
+163 YSSRLNEL
-171 RVQVEKAAHASTE
+171 RLQVEKSAHAATD
-184 AGRQEAAAARGAAQ
+184 AGRKEAAAAREAAQ
-198 AEAQQ
+198 AEAQ
-203 AASKEQF
+203 AAATKERF

-222 FSTRELLEYKAAQL
+222 LTTAELLQYKAAQL
-236 GISDE
+236 GISAE
-241 AAPLIQKLSEQSS
+241 TAPFIQKITDQNA
-254 AMKYGSISAGQY
+254 AMSKGGISAGQY
-266 AQAMKYLPMQ
+266 AQAMRYLPMQ
-276 MTDVVTSLA
+276 ITDVVTSLA
-285 SGMPLW
+285 SGMPVWL
-291 MVAIQQGGQIAD
+291 VAIQQGGQIKD
-303 SFGGLGNI
+303 SFGGVGNT
-311 FEIIASKFRDVSTSS
+311 FKALLSIITPARLAMGGL
-326 EDAGDSLAETAGDAA
+326 AGI
-341 EGAEQFRSLFS
+341 
-352 GVTLARVGL
+352 
-361 VGVAAV
+361 VAAAG
-367 IAAVGYAA
+367 IAAV
-375 YSASGDQ
+375 SAMNDQ
-382 DKFNESIAKSGNFA
+382 DAFNSSIQKTGNYAGVTSGELEQMA
-396 GTTAG
+396 LQGG
-401 QLEDMAVSIG
+401 QLRG
-411 GMKSNYG
+411 NYSQ
-418 DVRDILNGLVSSG
+418 VRDILNGLVSSG
-431 KFTGETLNSVAQ
+431 RFTGETLNSVAQ
-443 AASMMA
+443 AASLMA
-449 ELSGQSAD
+449 ELSGDSAD
-457 EVVSQ
+457 LVVSN
-462 FLKMADSATAWAAN
+462 FLKMSDSATTWAAN

-486 ETYQRIQNLED
+486 ETYQRIQSLED
-497 QGKKEEAIELAS
+497 QGRKEEAIEVAS
-509 KAFKDATQERLQDIE
+509 QAFKKASEERLRQIE
-524 QHLNLV
+524 QRLNWV
-530 ARGWGNVKDAAIDAW
+530 ARGWKNVKDAAIDAW
-545 QSIRSKASGAL
+545 EGIKGDVAAAL
-556 GLDAPDEA
+556 GINALDDQISRIEKTISEGGTYAGKAFIPVTKADRARLESLKQQRDEMLKTAQLEA
-564 RKKDIQDLEARIAA
+564 RKKQTDAETIAA
-578 AGSES
+578 A
-583 YVAMQ
+583 
-588 SRDYQESVKQ
+588 
-598 LKNRLAL
+598 
-605 LKDEQASEEKSAEAK
+605 
-620 AKKQRIESEAIAA
+620 
-633 SEKLKRVW
+633 EKLRKTW
-641 DNNRSDIEK
+641 KGNRSELEK
-650 EQSAVEDLR
+650 EADAVEETR
-659 KNYQALWQSD
+659 KNYETLWKS
-669 AGRETL
+669 ASGRDML

-680 TSTDGKNFSGGSWDT
+680 TSTDGKNFSGGQWDIDT
-695 DVKALDKSAQGAEQY
+695 KALDKSGQKAEQY

-721 KAITELDRVEADIRN
+721 KAITELDRVEAEIRN
-736 GALSDASK
+736 GTLSSAT
-744 AEQDKARA
+744 KARQDEA
-752 TAKQIDAAEAARKAS
+752 RALAKKIDAANAANK
-767 QEGARATKQEAEE
+767 ATKEGQSLARQQETS
-780 NQRFVEQLQKQ
+780 NKNFVKQLEVQ
-791 ADKRVEGAA
+791 AAKRTQGAA

-808 TRNLTAE
+808 TRNLTAG

-842 YLRDTG
+842 YMRDTG

-877 LNWLDKLMPVA
+877 LNWLDKLLPVA

-919 QGGLLNE
+919 QGGQLNE

-973 EELGKLNQAG
+973 EELSKLNQVG

-1099 FLHAFNRHGMDAVKG
+1099 FLHAFNRHGMDAVRG

-1120 HANGG
+1120 HATGG

-1139 VPETA
+1139 VPETT
-1144 MATPAAASQQPIS
+1144 MATPTAASQQPIS

-1179 QRQFTTSLKAQ
+1179 QRQFTTQLRSQ

>member
-16 DLADASRALQGL
+16 DLADASRALQDL

-36 SAATTS
+36 TAATGS
-42 SQKLDSAAQAQSQV
+42 SQKLDTAARAQENV
-56 AEAAR
+56 AESAR
-61 SQAQAEQ
+61 GQAQAEQ
-68 AAASTTSQTGDAVQ
+68 SAAAAASQTGDAVQ
-82 QAATEYAGYQA
+82 QAATDYAGYQA
-93 ALARTRAEMGS
+93 AIARTRADMGA

-119 RTALTALV
+119 RAALTALV

-133 VAAYGRLDDME
+133 VAAYGRLDEMQ

-163 YSTRLNEM
+163 YSSRLNEL
-171 RVQVEKAAHASTE
+171 RLQVEKSAYAATD
-184 AGRQEAAAARGAAQ
+184 AGRKEAAAAREAAQ
-198 AEAQQ
+198 AEAQ
-203 AASKEQF
+203 AAATKEQF
-210 INRLREQAETMN
+210 INRLREQAETLN
-222 FSTRELLEYKAAQL
+222 LTTAELLQYKAAQL
-236 GISDE
+236 GISAE
-241 AAPLIQKLSEQSS
+241 AAPLIQKITDQNA
-254 AMKYGSISAGQY
+254 AMNRGGLSAGQY
-266 AQAMKYLPMQ
+266 AQAMRYLPMQ
-276 MTDVVTSLA
+276 ITDVVTSLA
-285 SGMPLW
+285 SGMPIW
-291 MVAIQQGGQIAD
+291 MVAIQQGGQIKD
-303 SFGGLGNI
+303 SFGGVGNT
-311 FEIIASKFRDVSTSS
+311 FRALLSIITPAR
-326 EDAGDSLAETAGDAA
+326 LAMG
-341 EGAEQFRSLFS
+341 
-352 GVTLARVGL
+352 GL
-361 VGVAAV
+361 VGIVAAAG
-367 IAAVGYAA
+367 IAAV
-375 YSASGDQ
+375 SAMNDQ
-382 DKFNESIAKSGNFA
+382 DEFNRSIQKTGNYAGVTSGELEQMA
-396 GTTAG
+396 LQGG
-401 QLEDMAVSIG
+401 QLRG
-411 GMKSNYG
+411 NYSQ
-418 DVRDILNGLVSSG
+418 VRDILNGLVSSG
-431 KFTGETLNSVAQ
+431 RFTGETLTSVAQ
-443 AASMMA
+443 AATLMA
-449 ELSGQSAD
+449 ELSGDSAD
-457 EVVSQ
+457 QVVSN
-462 FLKMADSATAWAAN
+462 FLKMSDSATTWAAN

-486 ETYQRIQNLED
+486 ETYQRIQSLED
-497 QGKKEEAIELAS
+497 QGRKEEAIEVAS
-509 KAFKDATQERLQDIE
+509 QAFKKASEERLRAME
-524 QHLNLV
+524 QQLNWV
-530 ARGWGNVKDAAIDAW
+530 AKAWNNVKNSAQGAW
-545 QSIRSKASGAL
+545 QAFKSQSSAV
-556 GLDAPDEA
+556 LDLDSPTEA
-564 RKKDIQDLEARIAA
+564 RDREIASIKKDLSNVGSDVDIALKGNEYSAWVNQQKERLSSLEAEKAAEEKAATAEAKRLQTNAETIAA
-578 AGSES
+578 A
-583 YVAMQ
+583 
-588 SRDYQESVKQ
+588 
-598 LKNRLAL
+598 
-605 LKDEQASEEKSAEAK
+605 
-620 AKKQRIESEAIAA
+620 
-633 SEKLKRVW
+633 EKLRKIW
-641 DNNRSDIEK
+641 KDNRSDIEK
-650 EQSAVEDLR
+650 EQDSVEDLQ
-659 KNYQALWQSD
+659 KQYQTLWSS
-669 AGRETL
+669 ASGRDML

-680 TSTDGKNFSGGSWDT
+680 TSTDGKNFSGGQWDIDT
-695 DVKALDKSAQGAEQY
+695 KKLDTEGQKADQY

-721 KAITELDRVEADIRN
+721 KAITELDRVEAEIRN
-736 GALSDASK
+736 GTLSSATK
-744 AEQDKARA
+744 AQQDEARA
-752 TAKQIDAAEAARKAS
+752 LAKKIDAANAANK
-767 QEGARATKQEAEE
+767 ATKEGQSLAKQQETS
-780 NQRFVEQLQKQ
+780 NKNFVKQLEDQ
-791 ADKRVEGAA
+791 AAKRTQGAA

-828 AQEFKGQNLQLQLE
+828 AQEFKGQNLQLQQE
-842 YLRDTG
+842 YMRDTG

-877 LNWLDKLMPVA
+877 LNWLDKLLPVA

-926 IQGRQRLVQLH
+926 IQGRQRLVDLH

-945 GYLPQLKEMATAPGE
+945 GYLPQLKELATAPGE

-1024 NSMAQLAAQQLAQ
+1024 NSMAQLASQQLAQ
-1037 MATSSLIGSSG
+1037 MATSSLVGSSG
-1048 GIGGLLGSVF
+1048 GMGGLLASVF

-1084 FVTRAAVVQQPGALD
+1084 FVTRAAVVQQPGALG
-1099 FLHAFNRHGMDAVKG
+1099 FLHDFNRHGMAALEG

-1120 HANGG
+1120 HATGG
-1125 LAGIPAQNMPVPAS
+1125 LAGIPAQNMPVPAT

-1179 QRQFTTSLKAQ
+1179 QRQFITSLKAQ

>member
-42 SQKLDSAAQAQSQV
+42 SQKLSTTARAQDSV
-56 AEAAR
+56 AESAR
-61 SQAQAEQ
+61 SHAQAEQ
-68 AAASTTSQTGDAVQ
+68 SAAAAASQTGDAAQ
-82 QAATEYAGYQA
+82 QAATDYAGYQA
-93 ALARTRAEMGS
+93 AIARTRAEMGS
-104 LQNGMDGTTADIDAQ
+104 LQSGIDGATADIDAQ
-119 RTALTALV
+119 RAALTALV

-133 VAAYGRLDDME
+133 VAAYGRLDDMQ
-144 EQLNAFRG
+144 EQLSTFRG

-163 YSTRLNEM
+163 YSSRLNEL
-171 RVQVEKAAHASTE
+171 RLQVEKSAHAATD
-184 AGRQEAAAARGAAQ
+184 AGRKEAAAAREAAQ
-198 AEAQQ
+198 AEAQ
-203 AASKEQF
+203 AAATKEQF

-222 FSTRELLEYKAAQL
+222 LTTAELLQYKAAQL
-236 GISDE
+236 GISAE
-241 AAPLIQKLSEQSS
+241 AAPFIQKITDQNA
-254 AMKYGSISAGQY
+254 AMSKGGISAGQY
-266 AQAMKYLPMQ
+266 AQAMRYLPMQ
-276 MTDVVTSLA
+276 ITDVVTSLA
-285 SGMPLW
+285 SGMPVWL
-291 MVAIQQGGQIAD
+291 VAIQQGGQIKD
-303 SFGGLGNI
+303 SFGGVGNT
-311 FEIIASKFRDVSTSS
+311 FKALLSIITPARLAIGGL
-326 EDAGDSLAETAGDAA
+326 AGI
-341 EGAEQFRSLFS
+341 
-352 GVTLARVGL
+352 
-361 VGVAAV
+361 VAAV
-367 IAAVGYAA
+367 GIAAV
-375 YSASGDQ
+375 SAMNDQ
-382 DKFNESIAKSGNFA
+382 DAFNSSIQKTGNYAGVTSGELEQMA
-396 GTTAG
+396 QQGG
-401 QLEDMAVSIG
+401 QLRG
-411 GMKSNYG
+411 NYSQ
-418 DVRDILNGLVSSG
+418 VRDILNGLVSSG
-431 KFTGETLNSVAQ
+431 RFTGETLNSVAQ
-443 AASMMA
+443 AASLMA
-449 ELSGQSAD
+449 ELSGDSAD
-457 EVVSQ
+457 QVVSN
-462 FLKMADSATAWAAN
+462 FLKMSDSATSWAAN

-486 ETYQRIQNLED
+486 ETYQRIQSLED
-497 QGKKEEAIELAS
+497 QGRKEEAIELAS
-509 KAFKDATQERLQDIE
+509 QAFKRASEERLRQIE
-524 QHLNLV
+524 QQLNWV
-530 ARGWGNVKDAAIDAW
+530 ARGWKNVKDATIDAW
-545 QSIRSKASGAL
+545 EGIKGDVSATLGIDSLDEKIARLERRAKAGTYIGPVLVPSIGTEQAE
-556 GLDAPDEA
+556 LDSLKQKREEL
-564 RKKDIQDLEARIAA
+564 RKIAQLEA
-578 AGSES
+578 
-583 YVAMQ
+583 
-588 SRDYQESVKQ
+588 K
-598 LKNRLAL
+598 
-605 LKDEQASEEKSAEAK
+605 
-620 AKKQRIESEAIAA
+620 KKQTDAETITAA
-633 SEKLKRVW
+633 DKLGSIWKG
-641 DNNRSDIEK
+641 NRSELEK
-650 EQSAVEDLR
+650 EADAVEETR
-659 KNYQALWQSD
+659 KNYETLWKS
-669 AGRETL
+669 ASGRDML

-680 TSTDGKNFSGGSWDT
+680 TSTDGKNFSGGQWDT
-695 DVKALDKSAQGAEQY
+695 DTKALDKSGQKAEQY

-721 KAITELDRVEADIRN
+721 KAITELDRVEAEIRN
-736 GALSDASK
+736 GTLSSATK
-744 AEQDKARA
+744 AQQDEARA
-752 TAKQIDAAEAARKAS
+752 TAKKIDAVNAANK
-767 QEGARATKQEAEE
+767 ATKEGQSLAKQQETS
-780 NQRFVEQLQKQ
+780 NKNFVKQLEDQ
-791 ADKRVEGAA
+791 AAKRTQGAA

-842 YLRDTG
+842 YMRDTG

-877 LNWLDKLMPVA
+877 LNWLDKLLPVA

-903 LFTYQSQQ
+903 LFTWQSQQ

-973 EELGKLNQAG
+973 EKLGKLNQAG

>member
-16 DLADASRALQGL
+16 DLADASRALQDL

-36 SAATTS
+36 TAAAGS
-42 SQKLDSAAQAQSQV
+42 SQKLDSAAQAQNQV
-56 AEAAR
+56 ADAAR

-68 AAASTTSQTGDAVQ
+68 TAASATSQTGDAIQ

-93 ALARTRAEMGS
+93 AIARTRAEMGS

-171 RVQVEKAAHASTE
+171 RLQVEKAAHASTE
-184 AGRQEAAAARGAAQ
+184 AGRQEAAAAREAAQ

-203 AASKEQF
+203 AANKEQF
-210 INRLREQAETMN
+210 INRLREQTETMN
-222 FSTRELLEYKAAQL
+222 LSTRELLEYKAAQL

-311 FEIIASKFRDVSTSS
+311 FELIAGKFRDVSSS
-326 EDAGDSLAETAGDAA
+326 SDDAGDSLTDTAGDAA

-352 GVTLARVGL
+352 GITLARVGL
-361 VGVAAV
+361 VGVVAA

-375 YSASGDQ
+375 YSASDDQ

-457 EVVSQ
+457 QVVSQ
-462 FLKMADSATAWAAN
+462 FAKMTDGVASWAAS

-481 HFLDL
+481 HYLDL

-497 QGKKEEAIELAS
+497 QGRKEEAIEVAS
-509 KAFKDATQERLQDIE
+509 QALKKATEERLKEME
-524 QHLNLV
+524 QQLNWV
-530 ARGWGNVKDAAIDAW
+530 AKAWGNVKDAASDTWESFKGGVA
-545 QSIRSKASGAL
+545 AAL
-556 GLDAPDEA
+556 GINSLDDQISRLEKTISDGGTMAGSVFIPVTSAEKGRLELLKQQRDELLKTA
-564 RKKDIQDLEARIAA
+564 QVEAKRKQTDADTIAA
-578 AGSES
+578 A
-583 YVAMQ
+583 
-588 SRDYQESVKQ
+588 D
-598 LKNRLAL
+598 
-605 LKDEQASEEKSAEAK
+605 
-620 AKKQRIESEAIAA
+620 
-633 SEKLKRVW
+633 KLRNTWK
-641 DNNRSDIEK
+641 NNRSDIAK
-650 EQSAVEDLR
+650 EQDAIEDLR
-659 KNYQALWQSD
+659 KNYETMWQS
-669 AGRETL
+669 ATGRDEL

-680 TSTDGKNFSGGSWDT
+680 TSADGKNFSGGSWDT

-736 GALSDASK
+736 GALSEASQ

-828 AQEFKGQNLQLQLE
+828 AQEFKGQNLQLQME

-848 DTAGASML
+848 DSAGASML

-877 LNWLDKLMPVA
+877 LNWLDKLLPVA

-926 IQGRQRLVQLH
+926 IQGRQRLVDLH

-1037 MATSSLIGSSG
+1037 MATSSLVGASG
-1048 GIGGLLGSVF
+1048 GMGGLLASVF

-1084 FVTRAAVVQQPGALD
+1084 FVTRAAVVQQPGALG
-1099 FLHAFNRHGMDAVKG
+1099 FLHDFNRHGMAALEG

-1120 HANGG
+1120 HATGG
-1125 LAGIPAQNMPVPAS
+1125 LAGIPAQNMPVPAT

-1144 MATPAAASQQPIS
+1144 MATPAAASQPPIS

>member
-1 MADNSTLNLMLKIRA
+1 
-16 DLADASRALQGL
+16 
-28 AGDVEDVG
+28 
-36 SAATTS
+36 
-42 SQKLDSAAQAQSQV
+42 
-56 AEAAR
+56 
-61 SQAQAEQ
+61 
-68 AAASTTSQTGDAVQ
+68 
-82 QAATEYAGYQA
+82 
-93 ALARTRAEMGS
+93 
-104 LQNGMDGTTADIDAQ
+104 
-119 RTALTALV
+119 
-127 NRIDPV
+127 
-133 VAAYGRLDDME
+133 
-144 EQLNAFRG
+144 
-152 AGLVGDDDFEQ
+152 
-163 YSTRLNEM
+163 
-171 RVQVEKAAHASTE
+171 
-184 AGRQEAAAARGAAQ
+184 
-198 AEAQQ
+198 
-203 AASKEQF
+203 
-210 INRLREQAETMN
+210 
-222 FSTRELLEYKAAQL
+222 
-236 GISDE
+236 
-241 AAPLIQKLSEQSS
+241 
-254 AMKYGSISAGQY
+254 
-266 AQAMKYLPMQ
+266 

-291 MVAIQQGGQIAD
+291 MVAIQQGGQITD

-326 EDAGDSLAETAGDAA
+326 EDAGDSLADTAGDAA

-457 EVVSQ
+457 QVVSQ
-462 FLKMADSATAWAAN
+462 FTKMTDGVASWAAS

-481 HFLDL
+481 HYLDL

-497 QGKKEEAIELAS
+497 QGRKEEAIEVAS
-509 KAFKDATQERLQDIE
+509 QALKKATEERLKEMERQ
-524 QHLNLV
+524 LNWV
-530 ARGWGNVKDAAIDAW
+530 ARAWGNVKDAASDTWESFKGGVA
-545 QSIRSKASGAL
+545 AAL
-556 GLDAPDEA
+556 GINSLDDQIS
-564 RKKDIQDLEARIAA
+564 RLEKTISDGGTM
-578 AGSES
+578 AGSVFIPVTPAE
-583 YVAMQ
+583 
-588 SRDYQESVKQ
+588 KG
-598 LKNRLAL
+598 RLDL
-605 LKDEQASEEKSAEAK
+605 LKQQRDELLKTAQAEAK
-620 AKKQRIESEAIAA
+620 RKQTDADTIVAA
-633 SEKLKRVW
+633 DKLQNIWKG
-641 DNNRSDIEK
+641 NRSELEK
-650 EQSAVEDLR
+650 TADAVEETR
-659 KNYQALWQSD
+659 KNYETLWKS
-669 AGRETL
+669 ATGRDML

-680 TSTDGKNFSGGSWDT
+680 TSTDGKNFSGGQWDI

-721 KAITELDRVEADIRN
+721 KAITELDRVEAEIRN
-736 GALSDASK
+736 GALTGASK
-744 AEQDKARA
+744 GEQDKARA
-752 TAKQIDAAEAARKAS
+752 LAKQIDAAEAARKAS

-828 AQEFKGQNLQLQLE
+828 AQEFQGQNLQLQLE
-842 YLRDTG
+842 YMRDTG
-848 DTAGASML
+848 DAAGASLL
-856 ELQNRVSDLRREFEA
+856 EVRNKFANLRREFEA

-877 LNWLDKLMPVA
+877 LNWLDKLLPVA

-945 GYLPQLKEMATAPGE
+945 GYLPQLKELATAPGE

-994 QSGIESS
+994 QNGIETS
-1001 LMGLAKGTMNL
+1001 LVGLAKGTMSL
-1012 RDAVKN
+1012 SDAVRN
-1018 LALTII
+1018 LALSIVD
-1024 NSMAQLAAQQLAQ
+1024 SMAKIAAQQLAQ
-1037 MATSSLIGSSG
+1037 MATSSLVGASG
-1048 GIGGLLGSVF
+1048 GMGGLLASVF

-1099 FLHAFNRHGMDAVKG
+1099 FLHAFNRHGMAAVQG

-1120 HANGG
+1120 HATGG
-1125 LAGIPAQNMPVPAS
+1125 LAGIPAQNMPVPAT

>member
-42 SQKLDSAAQAQSQV
+42 SQKLSTTARAQDSV
-56 AEAAR
+56 AESAR
-61 SQAQAEQ
+61 SHAQAEQ
-68 AAASTTSQTGDAVQ
+68 SAAAAASQTGDAAQ
-82 QAATEYAGYQA
+82 QAATDYAGYQA
-93 ALARTRAEMGS
+93 AIARTRAEMGS
-104 LQNGMDGTTADIDAQ
+104 LQNGMDGTTADIDTQ
-119 RTALTALV
+119 RAALTALV

-133 VAAYGRLDDME
+133 VAAYGRLDDMQ
-144 EQLNAFRG
+144 EQLSAFRG

-163 YSTRLNEM
+163 YSSRLNEL
-171 RVQVEKAAHASTE
+171 RLQVEKSAHAASD
-184 AGRQEAAAARGAAQ
+184 AGRKEAAAAREAAQ
-198 AEAQQ
+198 AEAQ
-203 AASKEQF
+203 AAATKEQF

-222 FSTRELLEYKAAQL
+222 LTTAELLQYKAAQL
-236 GISDE
+236 GISAE
-241 AAPLIQKLSEQSS
+241 AAPFIQKITDQNA
-254 AMKYGSISAGQY
+254 AMSKGGISAGQY
-266 AQAMKYLPMQ
+266 AQAMRYLPMQ
-276 MTDVVTSLA
+276 ITDVVTSLA
-285 SGMPLW
+285 SGMPVWL
-291 MVAIQQGGQIAD
+291 VAIQQGGQIKD
-303 SFGGLGNI
+303 SFGGVGNT
-311 FEIIASKFRDVSTSS
+311 FKALLSIITPARLAMGGL
-326 EDAGDSLAETAGDAA
+326 AGI
-341 EGAEQFRSLFS
+341 
-352 GVTLARVGL
+352 
-361 VGVAAV
+361 VAAAG
-367 IAAVGYAA
+367 IAAV
-375 YSASGDQ
+375 SAMNDQ
-382 DKFNESIAKSGNFA
+382 DEFNRSIQKTGNYAGVTSGELEQMA
-396 GTTAG
+396 QQGG
-401 QLEDMAVSIG
+401 QLRG
-411 GMKSNYG
+411 NYSQ
-418 DVRDILNGLVSSG
+418 VRDILNGLVSSG
-431 KFTGETLNSVAQ
+431 RFTGETLTSVAQ
-443 AASMMA
+443 AATLMA
-449 ELSGQSAD
+449 ELSGDSAD
-457 EVVSQ
+457 QVVSN
-462 FLKMADSATAWAAN
+462 FLKMSDSATTWAAN

-486 ETYQRIQNLED
+486 ETYQRILSLED
-497 QGKKEEAIELAS
+497 QGRKEEAIELAS
-509 KAFKDATQERLQDIE
+509 QAFKKASEERLRTME
-524 QHLNLV
+524 QQLNRA
-530 ARGWGNVKDAAIDAW
+530 ARAWNNVKIAATGAW
-545 QSIRSKASGAL
+545 ESFKDKAGGAL
-556 GLDAPDEA
+556 GLDAPADELTD
-564 RKKDIQDLEARIAA
+564 KIKELEAKIAA
-578 AGSES
+578 AGSDTE
-583 YVAMQ
+583 VAMQ
-588 SRDYQESVKQ
+588 PREYQESVKRYKEDLAA
-598 LKNRLAL
+598 LKE
-605 LKDEQASEEKSAEAK
+605 KQQAEEKAIAAEAK
-620 AKKQRIESEAIAA
+620 RKQTDAESIAA
-633 SEKLKRVW
+633 AEKLQKLW
-641 DNNRSDIEK
+641 KGNRSELEK
-650 EQSAVEDLR
+650 EADAVEETR
-659 KNYQALWQSD
+659 KNYETLWKS
-669 AGRETL
+669 ASGRDML

-680 TSTDGKNFSGGSWDT
+680 TSTDGKNFSGGQWDT
-695 DVKALDKSAQGAEQY
+695 DTKALDKSGQKAEQY

-721 KAITELDRVEADIRN
+721 KAITELDRVEAEIRN
-736 GALSDASK
+736 GTLSSATK
-744 AEQDKARA
+744 AQQDEARA
-752 TAKQIDAAEAARKAS
+752 TAKKIDAANAANK
-767 QEGARATKQEAEE
+767 ATKEGQSLAKQQETS
-780 NQRFVEQLQKQ
+780 NKNFVKQLEDQ
-791 ADKRVEGAA
+791 AAKRTQGAA

-828 AQEFKGQNLQLQLE
+828 AQEFKGQNIQLQLE
-842 YLRDTG
+842 YMRDTG

-877 LNWLDKLMPVA
+877 LNWLDKLLPVA

-903 LFTYQSQQ
+903 LFTWQSQQ

-1037 MATSSLIGSSG
+1037 MATSSLMGASG
-1048 GIGGLLGSVF
+1048 GMGGLMASVF

-1099 FLHAFNRHGMDAVKG
+1099 FLHAFNRHGMAAVEG

-1120 HANGG
+1120 HATGG
-1125 LAGIPAQNMPVPAS
+1125 LAGIPAQNMPVPTS

>member
-1 MADNSTLNLMLKIRA
+1 MADNSTLNLMLKIRT
-16 DLADASRALQGL
+16 DLADASRALQDL

-36 SAATTS
+36 TAATGS
-42 SQKLDSAAQAQSQV
+42 SQKLDSAAQAQNQV
-56 AEAAR
+56 ADAAR

-68 AAASTTSQTGDAVQ
+68 NAASATSQTGDAVQ
-82 QAATEYAGYQA
+82 QVATEYAGYQA

-184 AGRQEAAAARGAAQ
+184 AGRQEAAAAREAAQ
-198 AEAQQ
+198 AEAQ
-203 AASKEQF
+203 AAATKEQF

-222 FSTRELLEYKAAQL
+222 LSTRELLEYKAAQL

-326 EDAGDSLAETAGDAA
+326 EDAGDSLADTAGDAA

-418 DVRDILNGLVSSG
+418 DVRNILNGLVSSG

-457 EVVSQ
+457 QVVSQ
-462 FLKMADSATAWAAN
+462 FTKMTDGVASWAAS

-481 HFLDL
+481 HYLDL

-497 QGKKEEAIELAS
+497 QGRKEEAIEVAS
-509 KAFKDATQERLQDIE
+509 QALKKATEERLKEME
-524 QHLNLV
+524 QQLNWV
-530 ARGWGNVKDAAIDAW
+530 ARAWGNVKDAANDTWESFKGGVA
-545 QSIRSKASGAL
+545 AAL
-556 GLDAPDEA
+556 GINSLDDQISQLEKDLSAGHTNLGSWFAPISMPTTEA
-564 RKKDIQDLEARIAA
+564 DRARLAQLKAQREELIKNAQLEAKRKQTDADTIAA
-578 AGSES
+578 A
-583 YVAMQ
+583 
-588 SRDYQESVKQ
+588 D
-598 LKNRLAL
+598 
-605 LKDEQASEEKSAEAK
+605 
-620 AKKQRIESEAIAA
+620 
-633 SEKLKRVW
+633 KLRNTWK
-641 DNNRSDIEK
+641 NNRSDIEK
-650 EQSAVEDLR
+650 ERDAIEDLR
-659 KNYQALWQSD
+659 KNYETMWQS
-669 AGRETL
+669 ATGRDEL

-695 DVKALDKSAQGAEQY
+695 DVKALDQSAQGAEQY

-856 ELQNRVSDLRREFEA
+856 ELNNRVSDLRREFEA

-877 LNWLDKLMPVA
+877 LSWLDKLLPVA

-945 GYLPQLKEMATAPGE
+945 GYLPQLKELATTPGE
-960 AGDKIREMIRQLE
+960 AGDKVREMIRQLE
-973 EELGKLNQAG
+973 EQLGKLNQAG
-983 NELTQA
+983 NELTQT
-989 FRDGL
+989 FREGL

-1024 NSMAQLAAQQLAQ
+1024 NSMAQMAAQQLAQ

-1048 GIGGLLGSVF
+1048 GMGGLMASVF

-1073 DSIPAMLSDQE
+1073 DSIPAMLSDKE

-1099 FLHAFNRHGMDAVKG
+1099 FLHAFNRHGMAAVQG

-1120 HANGG
+1120 HATGG
-1125 LAGIPAQNMPVPAS
+1125 LAGIPAQNMPVPTT

-1144 MATPAAASQQPIS
+1144 MATPAPASQQPIS

-1179 QRQFTTSLKAQ
+1179 QRQFITSLKAQ
-1190 VPTLKQWLGLNK
+1190 VPTLKQWLGMNK

>member
-16 DLADASRALQGL
+16 DLADASRALQDL

-36 SAATTS
+36 TAAADS
-42 SQKLDSAAQAQSQV
+42 SQKLDT
-56 AEAAR
+56 AAR
-61 SQAQAEQ
+61 AKENVTESARGQAQAEQ
-68 AAASTTSQTGDAVQ
+68 SAAAAASQTGEAVQ

-93 ALARTRAEMGS
+93 AIARTRAEMGS

-119 RTALTALV
+119 RAALTALV

-133 VAAYGRLDDME
+133 VAAYGRLDDMQ

-163 YSTRLNEM
+163 YSSRLNEL
-171 RVQVEKAAHASTE
+171 RLQVEKSAYAATD
-184 AGRQEAAAARGAAQ
+184 AGRKEAAAAREAAQ
-198 AEAQQ
+198 AEAQ
-203 AASKEQF
+203 AAATKEQF

-222 FSTRELLEYKAAQL
+222 LTTAELLQYKAAQL
-236 GISDE
+236 GISAE
-241 AAPLIQKLSEQSS
+241 AAPFIQKITDQNA
-254 AMKYGSISAGQY
+254 AMSKGGISAGQY
-266 AQAMKYLPMQ
+266 SQAMRYLPMQ
-276 MTDVVTSLA
+276 ITDVVTSLA
-285 SGMPLW
+285 SGMPVWL
-291 MVAIQQGGQIAD
+291 VAIQQGGQIKD
-303 SFGGLGNI
+303 SFGGIGNTFKALTTLI
-311 FEIIASKFRDVSTSS
+311 TPARIAM
-326 EDAGDSLAETAGDAA
+326 G
-341 EGAEQFRSLFS
+341 
-352 GVTLARVGL
+352 GL
-361 VGVAAV
+361 VGIVAAAG
-367 IAAVGYAA
+367 IAAV
-375 YSASGDQ
+375 SAMNDQ
-382 DKFNESIAKSGNFA
+382 DEFNRSIQKTGNYAGVTSGELEQMA
-396 GTTAG
+396 QQGG
-401 QLEDMAVSIG
+401 QLRG
-411 GMKSNYG
+411 NYSQ
-418 DVRDILNGLVSSG
+418 VRDILNGLVSSG
-431 KFTGETLNSVAQ
+431 RFTGETLTSVAQ
-443 AASMMA
+443 AATLMA
-449 ELSGQSAD
+449 ELSGDSAD
-457 EVVSQ
+457 QVVSS
-462 FLKMADSATAWAAN
+462 FLKMNDSVTSWAAN
-476 TNQQY
+476 TTQQY

-486 ETYQRIQNLED
+486 ETYQRIQSLED
-497 QGKKEEAIELAS
+497 QGRKEEAIELAS
-509 KAFKDATQERLQDIE
+509 QAFKQASEERLRTME
-524 QHLNLV
+524 QQLNRA
-530 ARGWGNVKDAAIDAW
+530 ARAWNNVKIAASGAW
-545 QSIRSKASGAL
+545 ESFKDKAGGAL
-556 GLDAPDEA
+556 GLDAPADELA
-564 RKKDIQDLEARIAA
+564 DKIKELEARIAA
-578 AGSES
+578 AGSDTE
-583 YVAMQ
+583 VAMQ
-588 SRDYQESVKQ
+588 PREYQESVKRYKEDLAA
-598 LKNRLAL
+598 LKE
-605 LKDEQASEEKSAEAK
+605 KQQAEEKAIAVEAK
-620 AKKQRIESEAIAA
+620 RKQTDAESIAA
-633 SEKLKRVW
+633 ADKLQKLW
-641 DNNRSDIEK
+641 KGNRSELEK
-650 EQSAVEDLR
+650 EADAVEETR
-659 KNYQALWQSD
+659 KNYETLWKS
-669 AGRETL
+669 ASGRDML

-680 TSTDGKNFSGGSWDT
+680 TSTDGKNFSGGQWDT
-695 DVKALDKSAQGAEQY
+695 DTKALDKSGQKAEQY

-721 KAITELDRVEADIRN
+721 KAITELDRVEAEIRN
-736 GALSDASK
+736 GSLSEATK
-744 AEQDKARA
+744 AQQDEARA
-752 TAKQIDAAEAARKAS
+752 TAKKIDAANAANK
-767 QEGARATKQEAEE
+767 ATKEGQSLAKQQETS
-780 NQRFVEQLQKQ
+780 NKNFVKQLEDQ
-791 ADKRVEGAA
+791 AAKRTQGAA

-842 YLRDTG
+842 YMRDTG

-856 ELQNRVSDLRREFEA
+856 ELKDRVSELRREFEA

-877 LNWLDKLMPVA
+877 LNWLDKLLPFA

-926 IQGRQRLVQLH
+926 IQGRQRLVDLH

-983 NELTQA
+983 NELTQS

-1048 GIGGLLGSVF
+1048 AAGGLIGSLF

-1084 FVTRAAVVQQPGALD
+1084 FVTRAAVVQQPGALG
-1099 FLHAFNRHGMDAVKG
+1099 FLHAFNRHGMAAVDG

-1120 HANGG
+1120 HATGG
-1125 LAGIPAQNMPVPAS
+1125 LAGIPAQNMPVPAT

-1144 MATPAAASQQPIS
+1144 MATPAAAGTPPIS
-1157 LQQQLVLDPS
+1157 LQQQLVFDAG
-1167 EVYTAGAQTLAG
+1167 EAYTAGAQTLAG

>member
-42 SQKLDSAAQAQSQV
+42 SQKLSTTARAQDSV
-56 AEAAR
+56 AESAR
-61 SQAQAEQ
+61 SHAQEEQ
-68 AAASTTSQTGDAVQ
+68 RAAAAASQTGDAVQ
-82 QAATEYAGYQA
+82 QAATDYAGYQA
-93 ALARTRAEMGS
+93 AIARTRAEMGS
-104 LQNGMDGTTADIDAQ
+104 LQNGMDGTTADIDTQ
-119 RTALTALV
+119 RAALTALV

-133 VAAYGRLDDME
+133 VAAYGRLDDMQA
-144 EQLNAFRG
+144 QLSAFRG

-163 YSTRLNEM
+163 YSSRLNEL
-171 RVQVEKAAHASTE
+171 RLQVEKSAHAATD
-184 AGRQEAAAARGAAQ
+184 AGRKEAAAAREAAQ
-198 AEAQQ
+198 AEAQ
-203 AASKEQF
+203 AAATKEQF
-210 INRLREQAETMN
+210 INRLREQTETMN
-222 FSTRELLEYKAAQL
+222 LTTAELLQYKAAQL
-236 GISDE
+236 GISAE
-241 AAPLIQKLSEQSS
+241 AAPFIQKITDQNA
-254 AMKYGSISAGQY
+254 AMSKGGISAGQY
-266 AQAMKYLPMQ
+266 AQAMRYLPMQ
-276 MTDVVTSLA
+276 ITDVVTSLA
-285 SGMPLW
+285 SGMPVWL
-291 MVAIQQGGQIAD
+291 VAIQQGGQIKD
-303 SFGGLGNI
+303 SFGGVGNT
-311 FEIIASKFRDVSTSS
+311 FKALLSIITPAR
-326 EDAGDSLAETAGDAA
+326 LAMG
-341 EGAEQFRSLFS
+341 
-352 GVTLARVGL
+352 GL
-361 VGVAAV
+361 VGIVAAAG
-367 IAAVGYAA
+367 IAAV
-375 YSASGDQ
+375 SAMNDQ
-382 DKFNESIAKSGNFA
+382 DAFNRSIQKTGNYAGVTSGELEQMA
-396 GTTAG
+396 QQGG
-401 QLEDMAVSIG
+401 QLRG
-411 GMKSNYG
+411 NYSQ
-418 DVRDILNGLVSSG
+418 VRDILNGLVSSG
-431 KFTGETLNSVAQ
+431 RFTGETLNSVAQ
-443 AASMMA
+443 AATLMA

-462 FLKMADSATAWAAN
+462 FLKMNDGVTSWAAN

-481 HFLDL
+481 HFLDM
-486 ETYQRIQNLED
+486 ETYQRIRNLED
-497 QGKKEEAIELAS
+497 QGKKEEAIEVAS
-509 KAFKDATQERLQDIE
+509 QAFKKATQERLVEIE
-524 QHLNLV
+524 KNLNGV
-530 ARGWGNVKDAAIDAW
+530 ALGWKKVKDSAMDAW
-545 QSIRSKASGAL
+545 ESLKGKTADTF
-556 GLDAPDEA
+556 GLNSPSEA
-564 RKKDIQDLEARIAA
+564 REKEIERVKALIASAGDDIDVAAAGREYGESIVPIKQYLAALEAEQAAEKKAAVEKAQRQKINDDAIAA
-578 AGSES
+578 A
-583 YVAMQ
+583 
-588 SRDYQESVKQ
+588 
-598 LKNRLAL
+598 
-605 LKDEQASEEKSAEAK
+605 
-620 AKKQRIESEAIAA
+620 
-633 SEKLKRVW
+633 EKLKKVW
-641 DNNRSDIEK
+641 DNNRSDIDK
-650 EQSAVEDLR
+650 EADAVEDLR
-659 KNYQALWQSD
+659 KNYQAMWKTAS
-669 AGRETL
+669 GKETL

-695 DVKALDKSAQGAEQY
+695 DTKALDKSGQKAEQY

-721 KAITELDRVEADIRN
+721 KAITELDRVEAEIRN
-736 GALSDASK
+736 GTLSSATK
-744 AEQDKARA
+744 AQQDEARA
-752 TAKQIDAAEAARKAS
+752 TAKKIDAANAANK
-767 QEGARATKQEAEE
+767 ATKEGQSLAKQQETS
-780 NQRFVEQLQKQ
+780 NKNFVKQLEDQ
-791 ADKRVEGAA
+791 AAKRTQGAA

-842 YLRDTG
+842 YMRDTG

-877 LNWLDKLMPVA
+877 LNWLDKLLPVA

-1099 FLHAFNRHGMDAVKG
+1099 FLHAFNRHGMAAVEG

-1120 HANGG
+1120 HATGG